1 MAKKKDVT
9 TDNEIF
15 VAQKLAEDELNIN
28 EINKPLE
35 MLDFKSFDNNKD
47 LLDYQQQA
55 LINAFR
61 MLVAY
66 FRDFKENKK
75 EFYAFYQKHYSF
87 AHCDFAK
94 KKLNPLLKSHF
105 KVENHC
111 VSFENFINRL
121 AFYMATGSGKTIVI
135 IKLVELLSVAI
146 RMGLIPKKNIMFFS
160 ANEHLIKQFEKEIE
174 KYNRNKDYFK
184 QIDFK
189 NLKSVTNKDFHH
201 APKNSFIE
209 KIALFYYRADLMSDE
224 ESKENLLNYKDYW
237 DNGENYVI
245 LDEAHKG
252 NKTES
257 KRQAIFSLLS
267 LKGFLF
273 NFSATFTEESDL
285 ITAVYNLSVGE
296 WVKLGYGKESVLLKK
311 NNLNAFKELKDL
323 NDREKEIALL
333 KALLLLGMQKRHQTE
348 GYFYDPLMLV
358 FTHSVN
364 VKNSDA
370 EIFFKTL
377 ARVIENDDGSD
388 FLKAKDD
395 LLEELKNPEFL
406 FSDDKDKGYKV
417 NVFKES
423 LKSMDFKG
431 LKEEV
436 FYASNGHIEV
446 IINPKNNQEIAFK
459 LNTSDKVFC
468 LIRIGD
474 ITEWI
479 CEKLKSVKVVSKNL
493 SFKEESYFS
502 QIDKSSINIL
512 VGSRTFDTGWD
523 STRPSVI
530 LFLNIGLDDDAKK
543 LVKQSFGR
551 GVRIESVKNQ
561 RQRLAYLDIDEAIK
575 KDLKPNAAMLETL
588 FVIPTNHA
596 SLEAILKIQKESEN
610 KGENRGSWREIK
622 LEKTPIKH
630 ALFVPCYRKEQTNA
644 LKISPSA
651 SFKMSEKN
659 FKDLKEYFHLMSE
672 KHFILKHEI
681 YDPKDYTL
689 LKEMIQTAHFKKV
702 PTWHYKD
709 LDHMISEIKGK
720 KGYTLLKDLIQTAHF
735 KKVSTWH
742 YKDLDHMISEI
753 KGKLYP
759 NQKVPKDEFNALDS
773 EKIVHFKRIKV
784 RADKKEELI
793 QTIQEVKEYA
803 PLDKETLRIKIAQ
816 GEIDPYD
823 TEKHKQDKTFKVDEA
838 ELLKLKEHY
847 YTPLIKAKNCDWLKH
862 VVKVESE
869 SDFLEELL
877 KIVETLQE
885 NYDFWAFSKIDEH
898 LDNLFIPY
906 FNNAAERKFFPD
918 FIFWLQKGGTQII
931 CFIDPKGSKHTDY
944 EHKADAYQLFK
955 DKIFNPKNDPNLK
968 IKVVLKFYGDKDDVG
983 ERYRDD
989 WIKEGELKDFFLKQL
1004 A

>member
-1 MAKKKDVT
+1 MAKKKDLT

-15 VAQKLAEDELNIN
+15 VAQKLAEEELNAN
-28 EINKPLE
+28 EINEPLE
-35 MLDFKSFDNNKD
+35 RLDFKSFDNNKE

-75 EFYAFYQKHYSF
+75 EFYAFYQKHYAF
-87 AHCDFAK
+87 ANCDFAK
-94 KKLNPLLKSHF
+94 KKLNHLLKSYF
-105 KVENHC
+105 KVENGC
-111 VSFENFINRL
+111 VKFENFINRL

-189 NLKSVTNKDFHH
+189 SLKSVTNKDFHH

-252 NKTES
+252 NKSES

-333 KALLLLGMQKRHQTE
+333 KALLLLGMQKRYKTE
-348 GYFYDPLMLV
+348 SYFYDPLMLV

-364 VKNSDA
+364 VENSDA

-377 ARVIENDDGSD
+377 AHVIENDDGSD

-406 FSDDKDKGYKV
+406 FSDDKDKEKEYKIK
-417 NVFKES
+417 VFKES
-423 LKSMDFKG
+423 LNDMDFKG

-436 FYASNGHIEV
+436 FYANNGHIEV

-561 RQRLAYLDIDEAIK
+561 RQRLAYLEIDEAIK

-596 SLEAILKIQKESEN
+596 SLEAILKFQKESEN

-630 ALFVPCYRKEQTNA
+630 ALFVPCYRKEQTSITELPEN
-644 LKISPSA
+644 A
-651 SFKMSEKN
+651 SFKMSAKN
-659 FKDLKEYFHLMSE
+659 FKDLKEYFNLMGE

-681 YDPKDYTL
+681 YNPKDYTL

-702 PTWHYKD
+702 
-709 LDHMISEIKGK
+709 
-720 KGYTLLKDLIQTAHF
+720 
-735 KKVSTWH
+735 STWH
-742 YKDLDHMISEI
+742 YKDLDYMISEI

-759 NQKVPKDEFNALDS
+759 NQKVPKDEFNALDN
-773 EKIVHFKRIKV
+773 EKIVHFKRVKV
-784 RADKKEELI
+784 RADKKEELVKK
-793 QTIQEVKEYA
+793 IQEVKEYA
-803 PLDKETLRIKIAQ
+803 PLDKETLRTKIAQ

-823 TEKHKQDKTFKVDEA
+823 TEKHKQDKTFKVDDA

-862 VVKVESE
+862 VVKVKSE
-869 SDFLEELL
+869 SDFLEELQETETI
-877 KIVETLQE
+877 KTLQE

-906 FNNAAERKFFPD
+906 FNSVTERKFFPD

-931 CFIDPKGSKHTDY
+931 CFIDPKGTKIAEY
-944 EHKADAYQLFK
+944 QHKADAYKLFK
-955 DKIFNPKNDPNLK
+955 DKVFTPKDNPHFK
-968 IKVVLKFYGDKDDVG
+968 IKVVLKFYGNRDDVG
-983 ERYRDD
+983 EDYRDC
-989 WIKEGELKDFFLKQL
+989 WIKKGKLEDFFLTL
-1004 A
+1004 IA

>member
-1 MAKKKDVT
+1 MAKKKDLT

-15 VAQKLAEDELNIN
+15 VAQKLAEEELNAN
-28 EINKPLE
+28 EINDPLE
-35 MLDFKSFDNNKD
+35 MLDFKSFDNNKE

-61 MLVAY
+61 VLIAY

-87 AHCDFAK
+87 ANCDFAK

-111 VSFENFINRL
+111 VRFENFINRL

-160 ANEHLIKQFEKEIE
+160 ANENLIQQFKKEIE
-174 KYNRNKDYFK
+174 KYNRSKDYFK

-189 NLKSVTNKDFHH
+189 NLKSVTNKDFYH
-201 APKNSFIE
+201 APKDSFIE
-209 KIALFYYRADLMSDE
+209 KIALFYYRADLMNDE
-224 ESKENLLNYKDYW
+224 GKENLLNYKDCW

-311 NNLNAFKELKDL
+311 NNLNAFKDLKDL

-333 KALLLLGMQKRHQTE
+333 KALLLLGMQKRYQTE

-395 LLEELKNPEFL
+395 LLEELKEPEFL
-406 FSDDKDKGYKV
+406 FSDGKDKGYKV
-417 NVFKES
+417 KVFKEG

-468 LIRIGD
+468 LIKIGD

-575 KDLKPNAAMLETL
+575 EKLKPNAAMLETL
-588 FVIPTNHA
+588 FVIATK
-596 SLEAILKIQKESEN
+596 SESVKAILDLKEESSDP
-610 KGENRGSWREIK
+610 SWCEVE
-622 LEKTPIKH
+622 LEKTPIEH
-630 ALFVPCYRKEQTNA
+630 ALLFVPCYQEKSIKATDLE
-644 LKISPSA
+644 SG
-651 SFKMSEKN
+651 SFRMSEKN

-681 YDPKDYTL
+681 YNPKDY
-689 LKEMIQTAHFKKV
+689 E
-702 PTWHYKD
+702 
-709 LDHMISEIKGK
+709 
-720 KGYTLLKDLIQTAHF
+720 LLKDMIQTAHF

-742 YKDLDHMISEI
+742 YKDLDYMISEI
-753 KGKLYP
+753 KGKLYL

-784 RADKKEELI
+784 KADKKEELVK
-793 QTIQEVKEYA
+793 TIQEVKEYA
-803 PLDKETLRIKIAQ
+803 PLDKERIKIAQ

-823 TEKHKQDKTFKVDEA
+823 TDKHKQDKTFKVDGA

-869 SDFLEELL
+869 IDFLKELQETETI
-877 KIVETLQE
+877 KTLQE

-906 FNNAAERKFFPD
+906 IDNAAERKFFPD
-918 FIFWLQKGGTQII
+918 FIFWLQKGDTQII
-931 CFIDPKGSKHTDY
+931 CFIDPKGTEHTSGLR
-944 EHKADAYQLFK
+944 KADPYKNLFK
-955 DKIFNPKNDPNLK
+955 DKIFNPKNDPNFK
-968 IKVVLKFYGDKDDVG
+968 IKVVLKFYGNKDRVP
-983 ERYRDD
+983 ELYRDD
-989 WIKEGELKDFFLKQL
+989 WIKKGELKDFFLTLK

>member
-1 MAKKKDVT
+1 MAKKKDLT

-15 VAQKLAEDELNIN
+15 VAQKLAEDELNTNKIN
-28 EINKPLE
+28 EPLE
-35 MLDFKSFDNNKD
+35 MLDFKSFDNNKE

-66 FRDFKENKK
+66 FKDFKENKK

-87 AHCDFAK
+87 ANCDFTH
-94 KKLNPLLKSHF
+94 KKLHPLLKSHF

-135 IKLVELLSVAI
+135 IKLIELLSVAI

-174 KYNRNKDYFK
+174 KYNRGKDYFK

-189 NLKSVTNKDFHH
+189 SLKKVTHKDFHR
-201 APKNSFIE
+201 APKGFFE

-252 NKTES
+252 NKSES

-333 KALLLLGMQKRHQTE
+333 KALLLLGMQKRYQTE

-364 VKNSDA
+364 VENSDA

-377 ARVIENDDGSD
+377 VRVIENDNGND
-388 FLKAKDD
+388 FLKAKED
-395 LLEELKNPEFL
+395 LLEEIKDPEFL
-406 FSDDKDKGYKV
+406 FSDSKDKNYKV
-417 NVFKES
+417 KVFKEG

-431 LKEEV
+431 LKEEI
-436 FYASNGHIEV
+436 FYASNGYIEV

-575 KDLKPNAAMLETL
+575 EKLKPNAAMLETL

-596 SLEAILKIQKESEN
+596 SLEAILKFQKESEN
-610 KGENRGSWREIK
+610 KGENRGAWREIK

-644 LKISPSA
+644 LKISQSA

-681 YDPKDYTL
+681 YDPKDYAL
-689 LKEMIQTAHFKKV
+689 LKEMIQTAHFKK
-702 PTWHYKD
+702 
-709 LDHMISEIKGK
+709 
-720 KGYTLLKDLIQTAHF
+720 A
-735 KKVSTWH
+735 STWH
-742 YKDLDHMISEI
+742 YKDLDYMISEI

-759 NQKVPKDEFNALDS
+759 NQKVPKDEFNALDN
-773 EKIVHFKRIKV
+773 EKIVHFKRVKV
-784 RADKKEELI
+784 RADKKEKLI

-803 PLDKETLRIKIAQ
+803 PLDKE
-816 GEIDPYD
+816 
-823 TEKHKQDKTFKVDEA
+823 KHKQDKTFEVDGA

-862 VVKVESE
+862 VVKVKSE

-877 KIVETLQE
+877 KITKTLQE

-918 FIFWLQKGGTQII
+918 FIFWLQKGNTQII
-931 CFIDPKGSKHTDY
+931 CFVDPKGSKHTDY

-955 DKIFNPKNDPNLK
+955 DKIFNPKDDPHFK
-968 IKVVLKFYGDKDDVG
+968 IKVVLKFYGNKDDVG

>member
-1 MAKKKDVT
+1 MAKKKQEIRN
-9 TDNEIF
+9 NEIF
-15 VAQKLAEDELNIN
+15 VAQKLAEEELDIN
-28 EINKPLE
+28 EINEPLE
-35 MLDFKSFDNNKD
+35 MLDFKSFDNNKE

-61 MLVAY
+61 MLAAY

-87 AHCDFAK
+87 ANCDFAK

-160 ANEHLIKQFEKEIE
+160 ANENLIKQFEKEIE
-174 KYNRNKDYFK
+174 KYNRGKDFSK

-189 NLKSVTNKDFHH
+189 NLKSVTHKDFHR
-201 APKNSFIE
+201 APKDFFE
-209 KIALFYYRADLMSDE
+209 KITLFYYRADLMNDE

-252 NKTES
+252 NKSES

-296 WVKLGYGKESVLLKK
+296 WVKLGYGKEPVLLKK

-333 KALLLLGMQKRHQTE
+333 KALLLLGMQKRYKTE

-388 FLKAKDD
+388 FLKAKED

-406 FSDDKDKGYKV
+406 FSDGKDKDYKV
-417 NVFKES
+417 KVFKEG

-436 FYASNGHIEV
+436 FYANSGHIEV

-459 LNTSDKVFC
+459 LNTSDKIFC
-468 LIRIGD
+468 LIKIGD

-479 CEKLKSVKVVSKNL
+479 DEKLKSVKVVSKNL

-512 VGSRTFDTGWD
+512 VGSRTFETGWD

-561 RQRLAYLDIDEAIK
+561 RQRLAYLDIDGAIK
-575 KDLKPNAAMLETL
+575 KALKPNAAMLETL

-596 SLEAILKIQKESEN
+596 SLEAILKIQEESEN
-610 KGENRGSWREIK
+610 RGENRGSWREIK
-622 LEKTPIKH
+622 LEKTPMKH
-630 ALFVPCYRKEQTNA
+630 ALFVPCYRKEPTSVLELPEN
-644 LKISPSA
+644 A

-659 FKDLKEYFHLMSE
+659 FKDLKEYFNLMSE

-681 YDPKDYTL
+681 YNPKDYTL
-689 LKEMIQTAHFKKV
+689 LKEMIQK
-702 PTWHYKD
+702 
-709 LDHMISEIKGK
+709 
-720 KGYTLLKDLIQTAHF
+720 AHF

-742 YKDLDHMISEI
+742 YKDLDYMISEI

-759 NQKVPKDEFNALDS
+759 NQKVPKDEFNALDN
-773 EKIVHFKRIKV
+773 EKIVHFKRVKV
-784 RADKKEELI
+784 RADKKEKLVKK
-793 QTIQEVKEYA
+793 IQEVKEYA
-803 PLDKETLRIKIAQ
+803 PLD
-816 GEIDPYD
+816 
-823 TEKHKQDKTFKVDEA
+823 TEKHRQNKTFEVDDA

-862 VVKVESE
+862 VVKVKSE

-877 KIVETLQE
+877 KITETLQE

-906 FNNAAERKFFPD
+906 IDNGATERKFFPD

-944 EHKADAYQLFK
+944 EHKADAYKLFK
-955 DKIFNPKNDPNLK
+955 DKIFNPKDNPNLK
-968 IKVVLKFYGDKDDVG
+968 IKVVLKFYGNKDKVADG
-983 ERYRDD
+983 YRDY
-989 WIKEGELKDFFLKQL
+989 WIKKGKLNDFFLTLKD
-1004 A
+1004 

>member
-1 MAKKKDVT
+1 MAKKKDLIT
-9 TDNEIF
+9 HNEIF
-15 VAQKLAEDELNIN
+15 VAQKLAEEELNTN
-28 EINKPLE
+28 EINEPLE
-35 MLDFKSFDNNKD
+35 RLDFKSFDSNKE

-66 FRDFKENKK
+66 FRDFKGSKK
-75 EFYAFYQKHYSF
+75 EFYAFYQEHYSF
-87 AHCDFAK
+87 ANCDFTN

-135 IKLVELLSVAI
+135 IKLVELLSVAMG
-146 RMGLIPKKNIMFFS
+146 MGLIPKKNIMFFS
-160 ANEHLIKQFEKEIE
+160 ANENLIKQFEKEIE
-174 KYNRNKDYFK
+174 KYNRGKDFSK

-189 NLKSVTNKDFHH
+189 NLKSITHKDFHR
-201 APKNSFIE
+201 APKDFFE
-209 KIALFYYRADLMSDE
+209 KIALFYYRADLMNDE

-252 NKTES
+252 NKSES

-285 ITAVYNLSVGE
+285 ITSVYNLSVGE

-311 NNLNAFKELKDL
+311 NNLNAFKDLKDL

-333 KALLLLGMQKRHQTE
+333 KALLLLGMQKRYKTE

-364 VKNSDA
+364 VENSDA

-377 ARVIENDDGSD
+377 ARVIENDDGND
-388 FLKAKDD
+388 FLKAKED
-395 LLEELKNPEFL
+395 LLEEIKDTEFL
-406 FSDDKDKGYKV
+406 FSDDKDKDYKV
-417 NVFKES
+417 KVFKEG

-468 LIRIGD
+468 LIKIGD

-502 QIDKSSINIL
+502 QIDRSSINIL
-512 VGSRTFDTGWD
+512 VGSRTFETGWD

-551 GVRIESVKNQ
+551 GVRIESLKNQ

-596 SLEAILKIQKESEN
+596 SLEAILTIQKESEN
-610 KGENRGSWREIK
+610 RGENRGSWREIK

-630 ALFVPCYRKEQTNA
+630 DLFVPCYRKEPTSI
-644 LKISPSA
+644 LKISPNA

-659 FKDLKEYFHLMSE
+659 FKDLKEYFNLMSE

-681 YDPKDYTL
+681 YDPKDYTQ
-689 LKEMIQTAHFKKV
+689 LKEMIQTK
-702 PTWHYKD
+702 
-709 LDHMISEIKGK
+709 
-720 KGYTLLKDLIQTAHF
+720 HF

-742 YKDLDHMISEI
+742 YKDLDYMISEI

-759 NQKVPKDEFNALDS
+759 NQKVPKDEFNALDN

-784 RADKKEELI
+784 KADKQEALVK
-793 QTIQEVKEYA
+793 TIQEVKEHA

-823 TEKHKQDKTFKVDEA
+823 TEKHKQDKTFKVDGA

-847 YTPLIKAKNCDWLKH
+847 YTPLIKAKDCDWLKH
-862 VVKVESE
+862 VVKVKSE
-869 SDFLEELL
+869 IDFLQELQDQETT
-877 KIVETLQE
+877 KTLQA
-885 NYDFWAFSKIDEH
+885 NYDFWVFSRIDEH

-906 FNNAAERKFFPD
+906 INNAIERRFFPD
-918 FIFWLQKGGTQII
+918 FIFWLQKGDTQII
-931 CFIDPKGSKHTDY
+931 CFIDPKGITYAVDWGN
-944 EHKADAYQLFK
+944 KADAHKHLFK
-955 DKIFNPKNDPNLK
+955 DKIFNPKNDPHCKIKK
-968 IKVVLKFYGDKDDVG
+968 IKVVLKFYGDKDKVG
-983 ERYRDD
+983 DNYRDY
-989 WIKEGELKDFFLKQL
+989 WIQKEKLNDFFLTLKD
-1004 A
+1004 

>member
-1 MAKKKDVT
+1 MAKKKQET
-9 TDNEIF
+9 RNNEIF
-15 VAQKLAEDELNIN
+15 VAQKLAEEELNIN
-28 EINKPLE
+28 EINDPLE
-35 MLDFKSFDNNKD
+35 MLDFKSFDSNKE

-61 MLVAY
+61 VLTAY

-75 EFYAFYQKHYSF
+75 EFYAFYQQHYSF
-87 AHCDFAK
+87 ANCDFAK
-94 KKLNPLLKSHF
+94 KKLNHLLKSYF

-111 VSFENFINRL
+111 VRFENFINRL

-135 IKLVELLSVAI
+135 IKLVELLSVAMG
-146 RMGLIPKKNIMFFS
+146 MGLIPKKNIMFFS

-174 KYNRNKDYFK
+174 KYNRSKDFSK

-189 NLKSVTNKDFHH
+189 NLKSVKNKDFYHS
-201 APKNSFIE
+201 PKDFFQ

-224 ESKENLLNYKDYW
+224 ESKENLLNYKDCW

-311 NNLNAFKELKDL
+311 NNLSAFKELKDL

-333 KALLLLGMQKRHQTE
+333 KALLLLGMQKRYKTE
-348 GYFYDPLMLV
+348 GYFHDPLMLV

-364 VKNSDA
+364 VENSDA

-388 FLKAKDD
+388 FSKAKDD
-395 LLEELKNPEFL
+395 LLEELKAPEFL
-406 FSDDKDKGYKV
+406 FSDGKDKEKEYKIE
-417 NVFKES
+417 VFKES
-423 LKSMDFKG
+423 LKGMDFKG

-479 CEKLKSVKVVSKNL
+479 REKLKSVKVVSKNL

-512 VGSRTFDTGWD
+512 VGSRAFDTGWD

-575 KDLKPNAAMLETL
+575 EKLKPNAAMLETL
-588 FVIPTNHA
+588 FVIATK
-596 SLEAILKIQKESEN
+596 SESVKAILDLKEESSDP
-610 KGENRGSWREIK
+610 SWCEVELK
-622 LEKTPIKH
+622 KTPIEH
-630 ALFVPCYRKEQTNA
+630 ALFVPCYQEKSIKATDLE
-644 LKISPSA
+644 SG

-659 FKDLKEYFHLMSE
+659 FKDLKEHFHLMSE

-681 YDPKDYTL
+681 YNPKDY
-689 LKEMIQTAHFKKV
+689 E
-702 PTWHYKD
+702 
-709 LDHMISEIKGK
+709 
-720 KGYTLLKDLIQTAHF
+720 LLKDLIQTKRF
-735 KKVSTWH
+735 EIELNWH
-742 YKDLDHMISEI
+742 YKDLDDLISI
-753 KGKLYP
+753 LKKRLYL
-759 NQKVPKDEFNALDS
+759 NQKVPKDEFNALDN
-773 EKIVHFKRIKV
+773 EKIVHFKRIQVK
-784 RADKKEELI
+784 AGKKEALMK
-793 QTIQEVKEYA
+793 TIQEVKEYA

-816 GEIDPYD
+816 GEIDID
-823 TEKHKQDKTFKVDEA
+823 NIDKHKQDRTFKVDDA

-862 VVKVESE
+862 VVKVKSE

-877 KIVETLQE
+877 KITETLQE

-906 FNNAAERKFFPD
+906 TGGNVAERKFFPD

-931 CFIDPKGSKHTDY
+931 CFIDPKGTKIAEY
-944 EHKADAYQLFK
+944 EHKADAYKLFK
-955 DKIFNPKNDPNLK
+955 DKVFNPKNDPNLK
-968 IKVVLKFYGDKDDVG
+968 IKVVLKFYGDKDKVAEG
-983 ERYRDD
+983 YRDF
-989 WIKEGELKDFFLKQL
+989 WIEKGKLEYFFLDLKDWPDFIERG
-1004 A
+1004 

>member
-1 MAKKKDVT
+1 MAKKKDLT

-15 VAQKLAEDELNIN
+15 VAQKLAEDELNAN
-28 EINKPLE
+28 EINDPLE
-35 MLDFKSFDNNKD
+35 MLDFKSFDNNKE

-61 MLVAY
+61 MLAAY

-94 KKLNPLLKSHF
+94 KKLNPLLKNSF
-105 KVENHC
+105 KVENGC
-111 VSFENFINRL
+111 VKFENFINRL

-160 ANEHLIKQFEKEIE
+160 ANENLIKQFEKEIE

-189 NLKSVTNKDFHH
+189 SLKSVTHKDFHH
-201 APKNSFIE
+201 APKGSFIE
-209 KIALFYYRADLMSDE
+209 KIALFYYRADLMNDE

-252 NKTES
+252 SKSES

-333 KALLLLGMQKRHQTE
+333 KALLLLGMQKRYQTE

-377 ARVIENDDGSD
+377 ARVIENDNEGD
-388 FLKAKDD
+388 FLKAKED

-406 FSDDKDKGYKV
+406 FSDDKDKDYKV
-417 NVFKES
+417 KVFKES
-423 LKSMDFKG
+423 LNRLDFKG
-431 LKEEV
+431 LKEAV

-468 LIRIGD
+468 LIKIGD

-479 CEKLKSVKVVSKNL
+479 YEKLKSVKVVSKNL

-512 VGSRTFDTGWD
+512 VGSRTFETGWD

-561 RQRLAYLDIDEAIK
+561 RQRLAYLDIDGAIK
-575 KDLKPNAAMLETL
+575 KSLKPNAAMLETL
-588 FVIPTNHA
+588 FVIPTNYA
-596 SLEAILKIQKESEN
+596 SLEAILKFQKESEN
-610 KGENRGSWREIK
+610 GGENRGSWREIK

-630 ALFVPCYRKEQTNA
+630 ALFVPCYRKEQTSI
-644 LKISPSA
+644 LKLPESA
-651 SFKMSEKN
+651 SFKMSAKN

-681 YDPKDYTL
+681 YDPKDYAL
-689 LKEMIQTAHFKKV
+689 LKEM
-702 PTWHYKD
+702 
-709 LDHMISEIKGK
+709 
-720 KGYTLLKDLIQTAHF
+720 IQTAHF

-742 YKDLDHMISEI
+742 YKDLDYMISEI
-753 KGKLYP
+753 KGKLYH
-759 NQKVPKDEFNALDS
+759 NQKVPKDEFNALDN

-784 RADKKEELI
+784 KVDKQEELVKK
-793 QTIQEVKEYA
+793 IQEVKEYA
-803 PLDKETLRIKIAQ
+803 PLDKETLIKKIAQ

-823 TEKHKQDKTFKVDEA
+823 TEKHKQNKTFKVDDA

-877 KIVETLQE
+877 KITETLQE

-906 FNNAAERKFFPD
+906 IDNAAERRFFPD

-931 CFIDPKGSKHTDY
+931 CFIDPKGIKISDY
-944 EHKADAYQLFK
+944 QHKADAYKLFK
-955 DKIFNPKNDPNLK
+955 DKVFSSKNDPNFK
-968 IKVVLKFYGDKDDVG
+968 IKVVLKFYGDKDEVADG
-983 ERYRDD
+983 YRDY
-989 WIKEGELKDFFLKQL
+989 WIKKGKLEDFFLTL
-1004 A
+1004 

>member
-1 MAKKKDVT
+1 MAKKKQQDLRG
-9 TDNEIF
+9 NEIF
-15 VAQKLAEDELNIN
+15 VAQKLAEDEFNAN
-28 EINKPLE
+28 EINEPLE
-35 MLDFKSFDNNKD
+35 RLDFKSFDNNKE

-66 FRDFKENKK
+66 FRDFKESKK
-75 EFYAFYQKHYSF
+75 AFYAFYQEHYSF
-87 AHCDFAK
+87 ANCDFTH
-94 KKLNPLLKSHF
+94 KKLNPLLKGYF
-105 KVENHC
+105 KVKNHC

-135 IKLVELLSVAI
+135 IKLVELLSVA
-146 RMGLIPKKNIMFFS
+146 MGMDLIPKKNVMFFS
-160 ANEHLIKQFEKEIE
+160 ANENLIKQFEKEIE
-174 KYNRNKDYFK
+174 KYNKDKDYSK
-184 QIDFK
+184 KIDFK
-189 NLKSVTNKDFHH
+189 NLKSVTNKDFHR
-201 APKNSFIE
+201 ASKNSLMEQIT
-209 KIALFYYRADLMSDE
+209 LFYYRADLMSDE

-252 NKTES
+252 NKSES

-285 ITAVYNLSVGE
+285 ITSVYNLSVGE

-333 KALLLLGMQKRHQTE
+333 KALLLLGMQKRYKIE
-348 GYFYDPLMLV
+348 GYFHDPLMLV

-364 VKNSDA
+364 VQNSDA

-377 ARVIENDDGSD
+377 ARVIENENGSD
-388 FLKAKDD
+388 FLKAKED
-395 LLEELKNPEFL
+395 LLEELKKPEFL
-406 FSDDKDKGYKV
+406 FSDDKDRGYKV
-417 NVFKES
+417 QVFKEG

-431 LKEEV
+431 LKEDV

-479 CEKLKSVKVVSKNL
+479 HEKLKSVKVVSKNL

-512 VGSRTFDTGWD
+512 VGSRTFETGWD

-561 RQRLAYLDIDEAIK
+561 RQRLAYLEIDPSIK
-575 KDLKPNAAMLETL
+575 KALKPNAAMLETL
-588 FVIPTNHA
+588 FVIPTNSA
-596 SLEAILKIQKESEN
+596 SLEAILKIQKESEEN

-622 LEKTPIKH
+622 LEKTPIEH
-630 ALFVPCYRKEQTNA
+630 ALFVPCYRKEQTRA
-644 LKISPSA
+644 LDLPEIA
-651 SFKMSEKN
+651 SFKMSKEN
-659 FKDLKEYFHLMSE
+659 FKDLKEYFNLMSE

-681 YDPKDYTL
+681 YDPKDYAQ
-689 LKEMIQTAHFKKV
+689 LKEMIQK
-702 PTWHYKD
+702 
-709 LDHMISEIKGK
+709 ER
-720 KGYTLLKDLIQTAHF
+720 F

-742 YKDLDHMISEI
+742 YKDLDYMISEI

-784 RADKKEELI
+784 KAGKKEALI
-793 QTIQEVKEYA
+793 KTIQEVKEYE
-803 PLDKETLRIKIAQ
+803 PLDKGILKEKINQ
-816 GEIDPYD
+816 GEIDPYN
-823 TEKHKQDKTFKVDEA
+823 TEKHKPDRTFKVDDA

-869 SDFLEELL
+869 IDFLKELQDQ
-877 KIVETLQE
+877 ETMKTLRE
-885 NYDFWAFSKIDEH
+885 HYDFWAFSKIDES

-906 FNNAAERKFFPD
+906 FNNLGERRFFPD
-918 FIFWLQKGGTQII
+918 FIFWLQKGDTQII
-931 CFIDPKGSKHTDY
+931 CFIDPKGTTIASY
-944 EHKADAYQLFK
+944 EHKADAYKLFK
-955 DKIFNPKNDPNLK
+955 DKVFRSKDDPSFK
-968 IKVVLKFYGDKDDVG
+968 IKVVLKFYGNKDSVG
-983 ERYRDD
+983 DEYKDY
-989 WIKEGELKDFFLKQL
+989 WIKKDKLKDFFLTL
-1004 A
+1004 

>member
-1 MAKKKDVT
+1 MAKKKDLT

-15 VAQKLAEDELNIN
+15 VAQKLAEDELDTN
-28 EINKPLE
+28 EINDPLE
-35 MLDFKSFDNNKD
+35 MLDFKSFDNNKE

-75 EFYAFYQKHYSF
+75 EFYAFYQKYYSF
-87 AHCDFAK
+87 ANCDFAK

-174 KYNRNKDYFK
+174 KYNRNKDYSK

-189 NLKSVTNKDFHH
+189 SLKSVTNKDFYH
-201 APKNSFIE
+201 APKDSFE
-209 KIALFYYRADLMSDE
+209 KIALFYYRADLMNDE

-252 NKTES
+252 NKSES

-311 NNLNAFKELKDL
+311 NNLSAFKELKDL

-333 KALLLLGMQKRHQTE
+333 KALLLLGMQKRYKTE
-348 GYFYDPLMLV
+348 GYFHDPLMLV

-388 FLKAKDD
+388 FLKAKED

-406 FSDDKDKGYKV
+406 FSDGKDKDYKV
-417 NVFKES
+417 KVFKEG

-436 FYASNGHIEV
+436 FYANNGHIEV

-479 CEKLKSVKVVSKNL
+479 CEKLKSVKMVSKNL

-512 VGSRTFDTGWD
+512 VGSRTFETGWD

-575 KDLKPNAAMLETL
+575 DRLKPNAAMLETL

-596 SLEAILKIQKESEN
+596 SLEAILNFQKESEN
-610 KGENRGSWREIK
+610 KGENRGTWREIK

-630 ALFVPCYRKEQTNA
+630 ALFVPCYRKGQTNA

-681 YDPKDYTL
+681 YNPKDYTL
-689 LKEMIQTAHFKKV
+689 LKDM
-702 PTWHYKD
+702 
-709 LDHMISEIKGK
+709 
-720 KGYTLLKDLIQTAHF
+720 IQTAHF

-742 YKDLDHMISEI
+742 YKDLDYMISEI

-759 NQKVPKDEFNALDS
+759 NQKVPKDEFNALDN
-773 EKIVHFKRIKV
+773 EKIVHFKRVKV
-784 RADKKEELI
+784 RADKKEKLI
-793 QTIQEVKEYA
+793 QTIQEVKEYV
-803 PLDKETLRIKIAQ
+803 PLDK
-816 GEIDPYD
+816 D
-823 TEKHKQDKTFKVDEA
+823 KHKQDRTFKVDEA

-862 VVKVESE
+862 VVKVKSE

-877 KIVETLQE
+877 KITETLQE

-898 LDNLFIPY
+898 LDHLFIPY
-906 FNNAAERKFFPD
+906 IDNATERKFFPD
-918 FIFWLQKGGTQII
+918 FIFWLEKGDTQII

-955 DKIFNPKNDPNLK
+955 DKVFNPKNDPNFK
-968 IKVVLKFYGDKDDVG
+968 IKVVLKFYGNKNDIG

>member
-1 MAKKKDVT
+1 M
-9 TDNEIF
+9 
-15 VAQKLAEDELNIN
+15 
-28 EINKPLE
+28 
-35 MLDFKSFDNNKD
+35 
-47 LLDYQQQA
+47 
-55 LINAFR
+55 R
-61 MLVAY
+61 
-66 FRDFKENKK
+66 
-75 EFYAFYQKHYSF
+75 
-87 AHCDFAK
+87 
-94 KKLNPLLKSHF
+94 
-105 KVENHC
+105 
-111 VSFENFINRL
+111 FENFINRL

-135 IKLVELLSVAI
+135 IKLVELLSVAMG
-146 RMGLIPKKNIMFFS
+146 MGLIPKKNIMFFS

-174 KYNRNKDYFK
+174 KYNRNKDYSK

-189 NLKSVTNKDFHH
+189 NLKSVKNKDFYHS
-201 APKNSFIE
+201 PKDFFQ

-224 ESKENLLNYKDYW
+224 ESKENLLNYKDCW

-267 LKGFLF
+267 QKGFLF

-285 ITAVYNLSVGE
+285 ITSVYNLSVGE
-296 WVKLGYGKESVLLKK
+296 WVKLGYGKESILLKK
-311 NNLNAFKELKDL
+311 NNLNAFRELKDL

-333 KALLLLGMQKRHQTE
+333 KGLLLLGMQKRYKKE
-348 GYFYDPLMLV
+348 GYFHDPLMLV

-364 VKNSDA
+364 VENSDA

-377 ARVIENDDGSD
+377 ARVIENDDKSD

-406 FSDDKDKGYKV
+406 FSDGKDQDYKIK
-417 NVFKES
+417 VFKEG

-436 FYASNGHIEV
+436 FYASSGHIEV

-479 CEKLKSVKVVSKNL
+479 REKLKSVKVVSKNL

-512 VGSRTFDTGWD
+512 VGSRAFDTGWD

-561 RQRLAYLDIDEAIK
+561 RQRLAYLDIDEAVK
-575 KDLKPNAAMLETL
+575 KDLEPNAAMLETL
-588 FVIPTNHA
+588 FIIPTNHA
-596 SLEAILKIQKESEN
+596 SLETILKIQKESEN
-610 KGENRGSWREIK
+610 GGENRGSWHEIK
-622 LEKTPIKH
+622 LEKTPMKH

-681 YDPKDYTL
+681 YNPKDY
-689 LKEMIQTAHFKKV
+689 E
-702 PTWHYKD
+702 
-709 LDHMISEIKGK
+709 
-720 KGYTLLKDLIQTAHF
+720 LLKDMIQTAHF

-742 YKDLDHMISEI
+742 YKDLDYMISEI

-759 NQKVPKDEFNALDS
+759 NQKVPKDEFNALDN
-773 EKIVHFKRIKV
+773 EKIVHFKRVKV
-784 RADKKEELI
+784 KADKK
-793 QTIQEVKEYA
+793 
-803 PLDKETLRIKIAQ
+803 
-816 GEIDPYD
+816 
-823 TEKHKQDKTFKVDEA
+823 
-838 ELLKLKEHY
+838 
-847 YTPLIKAKNCDWLKH
+847 KN
-862 VVKVESE
+862 
-869 SDFLEELL
+869 
-877 KIVETLQE
+877 
-885 NYDFWAFSKIDEH
+885 
-898 LDNLFIPY
+898 
-906 FNNAAERKFFPD
+906 
-918 FIFWLQKGGTQII
+918 
-931 CFIDPKGSKHTDY
+931 
-944 EHKADAYQLFK
+944 
-955 DKIFNPKNDPNLK
+955 
-968 IKVVLKFYGDKDDVG
+968 
-983 ERYRDD
+983 
-989 WIKEGELKDFFLKQL
+989 
-1004 A
+1004 

>member
-1 MAKKKDVT
+1 MAKKKQEVRN
-9 TDNEIF
+9 NEIF
-15 VAQKLAEDELNIN
+15 VAQKLAEEELNAN
-28 EINKPLE
+28 EINDPLE
-35 MLDFKSFDNNKD
+35 MLDFKSFDSDKE

-61 MLVAY
+61 VLVAY

-87 AHCDFAK
+87 ANCDFAK

-111 VSFENFINRL
+111 VRFENFINRL

-160 ANEHLIKQFEKEIE
+160 ANENLIKQFEKEIE
-174 KYNRNKDYFK
+174 KYNRNKDYSK

-189 NLKSVTNKDFHH
+189 NLKSVKNKDFYHS
-201 APKNSFIE
+201 PKDFFQ

-224 ESKENLLNYKDYW
+224 ESKENLLNYKDCW

-333 KALLLLGMQKRHQTE
+333 KALLLLGMQKRYKVE

-364 VKNSDA
+364 VENSDA

-395 LLEELKNPEFL
+395 LLEELKAPEFL
-406 FSDDKDKGYKV
+406 FSDGKDKEKEYKIE
-417 NVFKES
+417 VFKES
-423 LKSMDFKG
+423 LKGMDFKG

-479 CEKLKSVKVVSKNL
+479 REKLKSVKVVSKNL

-512 VGSRTFDTGWD
+512 VGSRAFDTGWD

-588 FVIPTNHA
+588 FVIATK
-596 SLEAILKIQKESEN
+596 SESVKAILDLKEESSDP
-610 KGENRGSWREIK
+610 SWCEVE
-622 LEKTPIKH
+622 LEKTPIEH
-630 ALFVPCYRKEQTNA
+630 ALLFVPCYQEKSIKATDLE
-644 LKISPSA
+644 SG

-681 YDPKDYTL
+681 YNPKDY
-689 LKEMIQTAHFKKV
+689 E
-702 PTWHYKD
+702 
-709 LDHMISEIKGK
+709 
-720 KGYTLLKDLIQTAHF
+720 LLKDLIQTKRF
-735 KKVSTWH
+735 EIELNWH
-742 YKDLDHMISEI
+742 YKDLDDLISI
-753 KGKLYP
+753 LKKRLYL
-759 NQKVPKDEFNALDS
+759 NQKVPKDEFNALDN
-773 EKIVHFKRIKV
+773 EKIVHFKRIQV
-784 RADKKEELI
+784 RAGKKEELMK
-793 QTIQEVKEYA
+793 TIQEVKEYA

-823 TEKHKQDKTFKVDEA
+823 TDKHKQDRTFKVDDA

-862 VVKVESE
+862 VVRVESE
-869 SDFLEELL
+869 IDFLKELQ
-877 KIVETLQE
+877 KTETIKTLQE

-906 FNNAAERKFFPD
+906 FNGATERKFFPD

-931 CFIDPKGSKHTDY
+931 CFIDPKGIEHTSSQR
-944 EHKADAYQLFK
+944 KAVWYKKLFK
-955 DKIFNPKNDPNLK
+955 DKIFNPKDNPNLK
-968 IKVVLKFYGDKDDVG
+968 IKVVLKFYGDKDKVVEG
-983 ERYRDD
+983 RDY
-989 WIKEGELKDFFLKQL
+989 WIKKGKLEDFFLDLKD
-1004 A
+1004 

>member
-1 MAKKKDVT
+1 MAKKKDLT

-15 VAQKLAEDELNIN
+15 VAQKLAEDELDTNKIN
-28 EINKPLE
+28 EPLE
-35 MLDFKSFDNNKD
+35 RLNFKSFDSNKE

-61 MLVAY
+61 MLIAY

-75 EFYAFYQKHYSF
+75 EFYAFYQDHYSF
-87 AHCDFAK
+87 ANCDFAK
-94 KKLNPLLKSHF
+94 KKLNHLLKNSF
-105 KVENHC
+105 KVENGC
-111 VSFENFINRL
+111 VRFENFINRL

-174 KYNRNKDYFK
+174 KYNRGKDFSK

-201 APKNSFIE
+201 APKGSFIE
-209 KIALFYYRADLMSDE
+209 KITLFYYRADLMNDE

-333 KALLLLGMQKRHQTE
+333 KALLLLGMQKRYKVE

-406 FSDDKDKGYKV
+406 FSDDKDKDYKV
-417 NVFKES
+417 KVFKEG
-423 LKSMDFKG
+423 LKGMDFKG

-468 LIRIGD
+468 LIKIGD

-479 CEKLKSVKVVSKNL
+479 CEKLKSVKKVVSKNL

-575 KDLKPNAAMLETL
+575 EKLKPNAAMLETL

-596 SLEAILKIQKESEN
+596 SLEAILKFQKESEN

-622 LEKTPIKH
+622 LEKTCIEH
-630 ALFVPCYRKEQTNA
+630 ALFVPCYQKEQTNA

-689 LKEMIQTAHFKKV
+689 LK
-702 PTWHYKD
+702 
-709 LDHMISEIKGK
+709 
-720 KGYTLLKDLIQTAHF
+720 DLIQTAHF
-735 KKVSTWH
+735 NKVSTWH
-742 YKDLDHMISEI
+742 YKDLDYMISEI

-773 EKIVHFKRIKV
+773 ERIVHFKRIKV
-784 RADKKEELI
+784 KADKKEELVKK
-793 QTIQEVKEYA
+793 IQEVKEYA
-803 PLDKETLRIKIAQ
+803 PLDKERIKIAQ
-816 GEIDPYD
+816 GEIDLD
-823 TEKHKQDKTFKVDEA
+823 DIEKHKQNKTFKIDEA

-847 YTPLIKAKNCDWLKH
+847 YTPLIKAKNCDWLKR

-869 SDFLEELL
+869 IDFLKELQETETM
-877 KIVETLQE
+877 KTLQE

-906 FNNAAERKFFPD
+906 IDDATERKFFPD
-918 FIFWLQKGGTQII
+918 FIFWLEKGGTQII
-931 CFIDPKGSKHTDY
+931 CFIDPKGTEHTSSLR
-944 EHKADAYQLFK
+944 KADAYKLFK
-955 DKIFNPKNDPNLK
+955 DKVFSSKDDPNFK
-968 IKVVLKFYGDKDDVG
+968 IKVVLKFYGNKDRVPDD
-983 ERYRDD
+983 YRHY
-989 WIKEGELKDFFLKQL
+989 WIKKGELEDFFLKQL

>member
-1 MAKKKDVT
+1 MAKKKQEVRN
-9 TDNEIF
+9 NEIF
-15 VAQKLAEDELNIN
+15 VAQKLAEEELNAN
-28 EINKPLE
+28 EINEPLE
-35 MLDFKSFDNNKD
+35 MLDFKSFDNNKE

-61 MLVAY
+61 VLVAY
-66 FRDFKENKK
+66 FRDFKEDKK

-87 AHCDFAK
+87 ANCDFAK
-94 KKLNPLLKSHF
+94 KKLNHLLKSHF

-111 VSFENFINRL
+111 VRFENFINRL

-135 IKLVELLSVAI
+135 IKLVELLSVAMG
-146 RMGLIPKKNIMFFS
+146 MGLIPKKNIMFFS

-174 KYNRNKDYFK
+174 KYNRNKDYAK

-189 NLKSVTNKDFHH
+189 DLKSVKNKDFYRT
-201 APKNSFIE
+201 PKDFFQ

-224 ESKENLLNYKDYW
+224 ESKENLLNYKDRW

-267 LKGFLF
+267 QKGFLF

-333 KALLLLGMQKRHQTE
+333 KALLLLGMQKRYKVE
-348 GYFYDPLMLV
+348 GYFHDPLMLV

-364 VKNSDA
+364 VENSDA

-377 ARVIENDDGSD
+377 ARVIENDDESD
-388 FLKAKDD
+388 FSKAKDD
-395 LLEELKNPEFL
+395 LLEELKGPEFL
-406 FSDDKDKGYKV
+406 FSDDKDKDYKV
-417 NVFKES
+417 KVFKES
-423 LKSMDFKG
+423 LKGMDFKG

-479 CEKLKSVKVVSKNL
+479 REKLKSVKVVSKNL

-512 VGSRTFDTGWD
+512 VGSRAFDTGWD

-561 RQRLAYLDIDEAIK
+561 RQRLAYLDIDEAVK
-575 KDLKPNAAMLETL
+575 EKLKPNTAMLETL
-588 FVIPTNHA
+588 FVIATK
-596 SLEAILKIQKESEN
+596 SESVKAILDLKEESSDP
-610 KGENRGSWREIK
+610 SWCEVE
-622 LEKTPIKH
+622 LEKTPIEH
-630 ALFVPCYRKEQTNA
+630 VLFVPCYQEKSIKATD
-644 LKISPSA
+644 LKSG

-659 FKDLKEYFHLMSE
+659 FKDLKEHFHLMSE

-681 YDPKDYTL
+681 YNPKDYEL
-689 LKEMIQTAHFKKV
+689 LKEMIQKECFEIELN
-702 PTWHYKD
+702 WHYKD
-709 LDHMISEIKGK
+709 LD
-720 KGYTLLKDLIQTAHF
+720 DLISIL
-735 KKVSTWH
+735 KKR
-742 YKDLDHMISEI
+742 
-753 KGKLYP
+753 LYL
-759 NQKVPKDEFNALDS
+759 NQKVPKDEFNALDN
-773 EKIVHFKRIKV
+773 EKIVHFKRIQIKEG
-784 RADKKEELI
+784 KKEALMKA
-793 QTIQEVKEYA
+793 IQEVKEYA
-803 PLDKETLRIKIAQ
+803 P
-816 GEIDPYD
+816 YD
-823 TEKHKQDKTFKVDEA
+823 TEKYKQDRTFKVGDA

-869 SDFLEELL
+869 IDFLKELQ
-877 KIVETLQE
+877 KTETIKTLQE

-906 FNNAAERKFFPD
+906 FNSATERKFFPD

-931 CFIDPKGSKHTDY
+931 CFIDPKGIEHTSSQR
-944 EHKADAYQLFK
+944 KAVWYKKLFK
-955 DKIFNPKNDPNLK
+955 DKVFNPKNNPNLK
-968 IKVVLKFYGDKDDVG
+968 IKVVLKFYGDKDKVVEG
-983 ERYRDD
+983 RDY
-989 WIKEGELKDFFLKQL
+989 WIKKGKLEDFFLDLKDWPDFIERG
-1004 A
+1004 

>member
-1 MAKKKDVT
+1 MAKKKDLT
-9 TDNEIF
+9 SYNEIF
-15 VAQKLAEDELNIN
+15 VAQKLAEDELNTSEIN
-28 EINKPLE
+28 EPLE
-35 MLDFKSFDNNKD
+35 RLDFKSFDSNKE

-66 FRDFKENKK
+66 FRDFKGSKK
-75 EFYAFYQKHYSF
+75 EFYAFYQEHYSF
-87 AHCDFAK
+87 ANCDFTN
-94 KKLNPLLKSHF
+94 KKLHPLLKSHF

-160 ANEHLIKQFEKEIE
+160 ANENLIKQFEKEIE
-174 KYNRNKDYFK
+174 KYNRGKDFSK

-189 NLKSVTNKDFHH
+189 NLKSITHKDFHR
-201 APKNSFIE
+201 APKGFFE
-209 KIALFYYRADLMSDE
+209 KIALFYYRADLMNDE

-252 NKTES
+252 NKSES

-285 ITAVYNLSVGE
+285 ITSAYNLSVGE

-311 NNLNAFKELKDL
+311 NNLNAFKDLKDL

-333 KALLLLGMQKRHQTE
+333 KALLLLGMQKRYKTE

-364 VKNSDA
+364 VENSDA

-377 ARVIENDDGSD
+377 ARVIENDDGND
-388 FLKAKDD
+388 FSKAKED
-395 LLEELKNPEFL
+395 LLEEIKDPEFL
-406 FSDDKDKGYKV
+406 FSDDKDKDYKV
-417 NVFKES
+417 KVFKEG

-436 FYASNGHIEV
+436 FYANNGHIEV

-468 LIRIGD
+468 LIKIGD

-512 VGSRTFDTGWD
+512 VGSRTFETGWD

-561 RQRLAYLDIDEAIK
+561 RQRLAYLDIGEAIK

-610 KGENRGSWREIK
+610 GGESRGSWREIK
-622 LEKTPIKH
+622 LEKTPIQHK
-630 ALFVPCYRKEQTNA
+630 LFVPCYRKEPTSI
-644 LKISPSA
+644 LKIPESA

-659 FKDLKEYFHLMSE
+659 FKDLKEYFNLMSE

-681 YDPKDYTL
+681 YDPKDYATL
-689 LKEMIQTAHFKKV
+689 KDMIQKV
-702 PTWHYKD
+702 
-709 LDHMISEIKGK
+709 
-720 KGYTLLKDLIQTAHF
+720 HF

-742 YKDLDHMISEI
+742 YKDLDYMISEI

-759 NQKVPKDEFNALDS
+759 NQKVPKDEFNALDN
-773 EKIVHFKRIKV
+773 EKIVHFKKIKV
-784 RADKKEELI
+784 KADKQEELI
-793 QTIQEVKEYA
+793 KTIQEVKEHV
-803 PLDKETLRIKIAQ
+803 PLDKERIKIAQ

-823 TEKHKQDKTFKVDEA
+823 TDKHKQDKTFKVGDA

-847 YTPLIKAKNCDWLKH
+847 YTPLIKAKDCDWLKH
-862 VVKVESE
+862 VVKVKSE
-869 SDFLEELL
+869 IDFLQELQDQETT
-877 KIVETLQE
+877 KTLQE

-906 FNNAAERKFFPD
+906 INDATERRFFPD
-918 FIFWLQKGGTQII
+918 FIFWLQKGDTQII
-931 CFIDPKGSKHTDY
+931 CFIDPKGITYADY
-944 EHKADAYQLFK
+944 EHKADAYKLFK
-955 DKIFNPKNDPNLK
+955 DKIFSSKNNPHSK
-968 IKVVLKFYGDKDDVG
+968 IKVVLKFYGDKDRVG
-983 ERYRDD
+983 DNYRDY
-989 WIKEGELKDFFLKQL
+989 WIQKGKLNDFFLTLKD
-1004 A
+1004 

>member
-1 MAKKKDVT
+1 MAKKKQEVRN
-9 TDNEIF
+9 NEIF
-15 VAQKLAEDELNIN
+15 VAQKLAEEELNIN
-28 EINKPLE
+28 EINDPLE
-35 MLDFKSFDNNKD
+35 MLDFKSFDNNKE

-61 MLVAY
+61 VLIAY
-66 FRDFKENKK
+66 FRDFKGSKK

-87 AHCDFAK
+87 ANCDFAK
-94 KKLNPLLKSHF
+94 KKLNHLLKSHF

-111 VSFENFINRL
+111 VKFENFINRL

-174 KYNRNKDYFK
+174 KYNRNKDYSK

-189 NLKSVTNKDFHH
+189 NLKSVKNKDFYH
-201 APKNSFIE
+201 ASKDFFQ

-224 ESKENLLNYKDYW
+224 ESKENLLNYKDCW

-311 NNLNAFKELKDL
+311 NDLSAFKELKDL

-333 KALLLLGMQKRHQTE
+333 KALLLLGMQKRYQTE

-364 VKNSDA
+364 VENSDA

-377 ARVIENDDGSD
+377 ARVIENDDGND

-395 LLEELKNPEFL
+395 LLEELRDPEFL
-406 FSDDKDKGYKV
+406 FSDGKDQKYKV
-417 NVFKES
+417 EVFKEG
-423 LKSMDFKG
+423 LKSMDFKD

-436 FYASNGHIEV
+436 FYANNGHIEV

-479 CEKLKSVKVVSKNL
+479 YEKLKSVKVVSKNL

-561 RQRLAYLDIDEAIK
+561 RQRLAYLNIDEAIK

-588 FVIPTNHA
+588 FVIATK
-596 SLEAILKIQKESEN
+596 SESVKAILDLKEESSDL
-610 KGENRGSWREIK
+610 SWYEVE
-622 LEKTPIKH
+622 LEKTPIEH
-630 ALFVPCYRKEQTNA
+630 ALFVPCYQEKCIKATDLE
-644 LKISPSA
+644 SG

-681 YDPKDYTL
+681 YNPKD
-689 LKEMIQTAHFKKV
+689 
-702 PTWHYKD
+702 
-709 LDHMISEIKGK
+709 
-720 KGYTLLKDLIQTAHF
+720 YTLLKDLIQTKRF
-735 KKVSTWH
+735 EIELNWH
-742 YKDLDHMISEI
+742 YKDLDDLISI
-753 KGKLYP
+753 LKKRLYL
-759 NQKVPKDEFNALDS
+759 NQKVPKDEFNALDN
-773 EKIVHFKRIKV
+773 EKIVHFKRVKV
-784 RADKKEELI
+784 KADKKEALMKA
-793 QTIQEVKEYA
+793 IQEVKEYV
-803 PLDKETLRIKIAQ
+803 PLDKETLRMKIAQ

-823 TEKHKQDKTFKVDEA
+823 TDKHKQDRTFKVGDA

-862 VVKVESE
+862 VVKVKSE

-877 KIVETLQE
+877 KITETLQE

-906 FNNAAERKFFPD
+906 IDNGATERKFFPD

-955 DKIFNPKNDPNLK
+955 DKIFNPKDDPHFK
-968 IKVVLKFYGDKDDVG
+968 IKVVLKFYGNKDDVG

>member
-1 MAKKKDVT
+1 MAKKKDLT

-15 VAQKLAEDELNIN
+15 VAQKLAENELNTN
-28 EINKPLE
+28 EINEPLE
-35 MLDFKSFDNNKD
+35 MLDFKSFDSNKE

-61 MLVAY
+61 MLAAY
-66 FRDFKENKK
+66 FKDFKESKK
-75 EFYAFYQKHYSF
+75 AFYAFYQKHYSF
-87 AHCDFAK
+87 ANCDFTK

-160 ANEHLIKQFEKEIE
+160 ANENLIKQFEKEIE
-174 KYNRNKDYFK
+174 KYNRGKNYSK

-189 NLKSVTNKDFHH
+189 SLKSVTHKDFYH
-201 APKNSFIE
+201 APKGSFIE
-209 KIALFYYRADLMSDE
+209 KIALFYYRADLMNDE
-224 ESKENLLNYKDYW
+224 ESKENRLNYKDYW

-252 NKTES
+252 NKSES

-333 KALLLLGMQKRHQTE
+333 KALLLLGMQKRYQTE

-377 ARVIENDDGSD
+377 ARVIENDDESD
-388 FLKAKDD
+388 FLRAKDD
-395 LLEELKNPEFL
+395 LLEELKKPEFL
-406 FSDDKDKGYKV
+406 FSDDKDQNYKIE
-417 NVFKES
+417 VFKEG
-423 LKSMDFKG
+423 LNRLDFKG
-431 LKEEV
+431 LKEAV
-436 FYASNGHIEV
+436 FYAGNGHIEV

-468 LIRIGD
+468 LIKIGD

-479 CEKLKSVKVVSKNL
+479 CGKLKSVKVVSKNL

-561 RQRLAYLDIDEAIK
+561 RQRLAYLDIDEAVK

-596 SLEAILKIQKESEN
+596 SLEAILKFQKESEN
-610 KGENRGSWREIK
+610 GGENRGSWREIK

-644 LKISPSA
+644 LKISQSA

-681 YDPKDYTL
+681 YDPKDYVL
-689 LKEMIQTAHFKKV
+689 LKEMIQTAHFKK
-702 PTWHYKD
+702 
-709 LDHMISEIKGK
+709 
-720 KGYTLLKDLIQTAHF
+720 A
-735 KKVSTWH
+735 STWH
-742 YKDLDHMISEI
+742 YKDLDYMISEI

-759 NQKVPKDEFNALDS
+759 NQKVPKDEFNALDN
-773 EKIVHFKRIKV
+773 EKIVHFKRVKV
-784 RADKKEELI
+784 RADKKEKLI

-803 PLDKETLRIKIAQ
+803 PLDKE
-816 GEIDPYD
+816 
-823 TEKHKQDKTFKVDEA
+823 KHKQDKTFEVDGA

-862 VVKVESE
+862 VVKVKSE

-877 KIVETLQE
+877 KITKTLQE

-918 FIFWLQKGGTQII
+918 FIFWLQKGNTQII
-931 CFIDPKGSKHTDY
+931 CFVDPKGSKHTDY

-955 DKIFNPKNDPNLK
+955 DKVFTPKNNPHFK
-968 IKVVLKFYGDKDDVG
+968 IQVVLKFYGNKDDVG

>member
-1 MAKKKDVT
+1 MAKKKDLT

-15 VAQKLAEDELNIN
+15 VAQKLAEEELNAN
-28 EINKPLE
+28 EINEPLE
-35 MLDFKSFDNNKD
+35 MLDFKSFDNNKE

-61 MLVAY
+61 MLAAY

-160 ANEHLIKQFEKEIE
+160 ANENLIQQFEKEIE
-174 KYNRNKDYFK
+174 KYNRGKDYFK

-189 NLKSVTNKDFHH
+189 SLKSVTHKDFHH
-201 APKNSFIE
+201 APKGSFIE
-209 KIALFYYRADLMSDE
+209 KIALFYYRADLMNDE

-252 NKTES
+252 SKSES

-333 KALLLLGMQKRHQTE
+333 KALLLLGMQKRYKTE
-348 GYFYDPLMLV
+348 SYFYDPLMLV

-388 FLKAKDD
+388 FLKAKED

-406 FSDDKDKGYKV
+406 FSDDKDKDYKV
-417 NVFKES
+417 KVFKES
-423 LKSMDFKG
+423 LNRLDFKG
-431 LKEEV
+431 LKEAV

-468 LIRIGD
+468 LIKIGD

-479 CEKLKSVKVVSKNL
+479 YEKLKSVKVVSKNL

-512 VGSRTFDTGWD
+512 VGSRTFETGWD

-561 RQRLAYLDIDEAIK
+561 RQRLAYLDIDGAIK
-575 KDLKPNAAMLETL
+575 KSLKPNAAMLETL
-588 FVIPTNHA
+588 FVIPTNYA
-596 SLEAILKIQKESEN
+596 SLEAILKFQKESEN
-610 KGENRGSWREIK
+610 GGENRGSWREIK

-630 ALFVPCYRKEQTNA
+630 ALFVPCYRKEQTSI
-644 LKISPSA
+644 LKLPEST
-651 SFKMSEKN
+651 SFKMSAKN

-681 YDPKDYTL
+681 YDPKDYMQ
-689 LKEMIQTAHFKKV
+689 LKKMIQEARFNK
-702 PTWHYKD
+702 
-709 LDHMISEIKGK
+709 
-720 KGYTLLKDLIQTAHF
+720 A
-735 KKVSTWH
+735 STWH
-742 YKDLDHMISEI
+742 YKDLDCMISEI

-759 NQKVPKDEFNALDS
+759 NQKVPKDEFNALDN

-784 RADKKEELI
+784 KVDKQEELVKK
-793 QTIQEVKEYA
+793 IQEVKEYA
-803 PLDKETLRIKIAQ
+803 PLDKETLIKKIAQ

-823 TEKHKQDKTFKVDEA
+823 TEKHKQNKTFKVGGA

-862 VVKVESE
+862 VVKVKSE

-877 KIVETLQE
+877 KITETLQE

-906 FNNAAERKFFPD
+906 FNNVAERKFFPD
-918 FIFWLQKGGTQII
+918 FIFWLEKGGTQII
-931 CFIDPKGSKHTDY
+931 CFIDPKGIKISDY
-944 EHKADAYQLFK
+944 QHKADAYKLFK
-955 DKIFNPKNDPNLK
+955 DKVFSSKNDPNFK
-968 IKVVLKFYGDKDDVG
+968 IKVVLKFYGDKDEVADG
-983 ERYRDD
+983 YRDY
-989 WIKEGELKDFFLKQL
+989 WIKKGKLEDFFLTL
-1004 A
+1004 

>member
-1 MAKKKDVT
+1 MAKKKQEVRN
-9 TDNEIF
+9 NEIF
-15 VAQKLAEDELNIN
+15 VAQKLAEEELNIN
-28 EINKPLE
+28 EINDPLE
-35 MLDFKSFDNNKD
+35 MLDFKSFDNNKE

-61 MLVAY
+61 MLIAY

-87 AHCDFAK
+87 ANCDFAK
-94 KKLNPLLKSHF
+94 KKLNDLLKNSF

-111 VSFENFINRL
+111 VKFENFINRL

-135 IKLVELLSVAI
+135 IKLVELLSVAMG
-146 RMGLIPKKNIMFFS
+146 MGLIPKKNIMFFS
-160 ANEHLIKQFEKEIE
+160 TNEHLIKQFEKEIE
-174 KYNRNKDYFK
+174 KYNRNKDYSK

-189 NLKSVTNKDFHH
+189 NLKGVKNKDFYH
-201 APKNSFIE
+201 APKDFLME
-209 KIALFYYRADLMSDE
+209 KIALFYYRADLMNDE
-224 ESKENLLNYKDYW
+224 ESKENLLNYKDCW

-285 ITAVYNLSVGE
+285 ITSVYNLSVGE

-311 NNLNAFKELKDL
+311 NNLNAFKDLKDL
-323 NDREKEIALL
+323 NNREKEIALL
-333 KALLLLGMQKRHQTE
+333 KALLLLGMQKRYKTE
-348 GYFYDPLMLV
+348 GYFHDPLMLV

-377 ARVIENDDGSD
+377 ARVIENDDGND
-388 FLKAKDD
+388 FSKAKED
-395 LLEELKNPEFL
+395 LLEEIKNPEFL
-406 FSDDKDKGYKV
+406 FSDGKNQNYKIE
-417 NVFKES
+417 VFKES

-431 LKEEV
+431 LKEAV

-479 CEKLKSVKVVSKNL
+479 HEKLKSVKVVSKNL

-588 FVIPTNHA
+588 FVIATK
-596 SLEAILKIQKESEN
+596 SESVKAILDLKEESSDP
-610 KGENRGSWREIK
+610 SWYEVE
-622 LEKTPIKH
+622 LEKTPIEH
-630 ALFVPCYRKEQTNA
+630 ALFVPCYQEKCIKATDLE
-644 LKISPSA
+644 SG

-681 YDPKDYTL
+681 YNPKD
-689 LKEMIQTAHFKKV
+689 
-702 PTWHYKD
+702 
-709 LDHMISEIKGK
+709 
-720 KGYTLLKDLIQTAHF
+720 YTLLKDLIQTKRF
-735 KKVSTWH
+735 EIELNWH
-742 YKDLDHMISEI
+742 YKDLDDLISI
-753 KGKLYP
+753 LKKRLYL
-759 NQKVPKDEFNALDS
+759 NQKVPKDEFNALDD
-773 EKIVHFKRIKV
+773 EKIVHFKRVKV
-784 RADKKEELI
+784 RADKKEKLI

-803 PLDKETLRIKIAQ
+803 PLDKETLRMKIAQ
-816 GEIDPYD
+816 GEIDID
-823 TEKHKQDKTFKVDEA
+823 NIDKHKQDRTFKVDEA

-862 VVKVESE
+862 VVKVKSE

-877 KIVETLQE
+877 KITETLQE

-906 FNNAAERKFFPD
+906 IDNSATERKFFPD
-918 FIFWLQKGGTQII
+918 FIFWLEKGGTQII
-931 CFIDPKGSKHTDY
+931 CFIDPKGTEHTSSLR
-944 EHKADAYQLFK
+944 KAYWYKELFK
-955 DKIFNPKNDPNLK
+955 DKVFNPKDDPNFK
-968 IKVVLKFYGDKDDVG
+968 IKVVLKFYGDKDKVV
-983 ERYRDD
+983 ESRDL
-989 WIKEGELKDFFLKQL
+989 WIKKGELKDFFLKQL

>member
-1 MAKKKDVT
+1 MAKKKDLT

-15 VAQKLAEDELNIN
+15 VAQKLAEDELNTN
-28 EINKPLE
+28 EINEPLE
-35 MLDFKSFDNNKD
+35 RLDFKSFDSNKE

-75 EFYAFYQKHYSF
+75 EFYAFYQEHYSF
-87 AHCDFAK
+87 ANCDFTH
-94 KKLNPLLKSHF
+94 KKLNHLLKSHF
-105 KVENHC
+105 KVENKR

-160 ANEHLIKQFEKEIE
+160 ANENLIKQFEKEIE
-174 KYNRNKDYFK
+174 KYNRGKDFSK

-189 NLKSVTNKDFHH
+189 NLKSVTHKDFHR
-201 APKNSFIE
+201 APKDFFE
-209 KIALFYYRADLMSDE
+209 KIALFYYRADLMNDE

-252 NKTES
+252 NKSES

-285 ITAVYNLSVGE
+285 ITSVYNLSVGE

-311 NNLNAFKELKDL
+311 NNLSAFKELKDL

-333 KALLLLGMQKRHQTE
+333 KALLLLGMQKRYKIE
-348 GYFYDPLMLV
+348 GYFHDPLMLV

-364 VKNSDA
+364 VENSDA

-377 ARVIENDDGSD
+377 ARVIENDDGND
-388 FLKAKDD
+388 FLKAKED
-395 LLEELKNPEFL
+395 LLEEIKNPEFL
-406 FSDDKDKGYKV
+406 FSDGKDKDYKV
-417 NVFKES
+417 KVFKEG

-436 FYASNGHIEV
+436 FYANSGHIEV

-468 LIRIGD
+468 LIKIGD

-479 CEKLKSVKVVSKNL
+479 HEKLKSVKVVSKNL

-512 VGSRTFDTGWD
+512 VGSRTFETGWD

-561 RQRLAYLDIDEAIK
+561 RQRLAYLEIDEAIK
-575 KDLKPNAAMLETL
+575 ENLKPNAAMLETL

-596 SLEAILKIQKESEN
+596 SLDAILNFQKESEN
-610 KGENRGSWREIK
+610 RGESRGSWREIK

-630 ALFVPCYRKEQTNA
+630 KLFVPCYHKEPTSITELPEN
-644 LKISPSA
+644 A
-651 SFKMSEKN
+651 SFKMSGEN
-659 FKDLKEYFHLMSE
+659 FKDLKECFNLMSE

-681 YDPKDYTL
+681 YDPKDYKQ
-689 LKEMIQTAHFKKV
+689 LKKMIQQAR
-702 PTWHYKD
+702 
-709 LDHMISEIKGK
+709 
-720 KGYTLLKDLIQTAHF
+720 F

-742 YKDLDHMISEI
+742 YKDLDYMISEI

-759 NQKVPKDEFNALDS
+759 NKKVPKDEFNTIDS
-773 EKIVHFKRIKV
+773 EKIVHFERIKV
-784 RADKKEELI
+784 KADKEEELVK
-793 QTIQEVKEYA
+793 TIQEVKEHA
-803 PLDKETLRIKIAQ
+803 PLDKERIKIAQ
-816 GEIDPYD
+816 GEIDLD
-823 TEKHKQDKTFKVDEA
+823 DIEKHKQNKTFEVDGA

-847 YTPLIKAKNCDWLKH
+847 YTPLIKAKDCDWLKH
-862 VVKVESE
+862 VVKVGSE
-869 SDFLEELL
+869 IDFLQELL
-877 KIVETLQE
+877 ETETTKTLQE

-906 FNNAAERKFFPD
+906 IGENATERRFFPD
-918 FIFWLQKGGTQII
+918 FIFWLQKGDTQII
-931 CFIDPKGSKHTDY
+931 CFIDPKGTKIAEY
-944 EHKADAYQLFK
+944 QHKADAYKHLFK
-955 DKIFNPKNDPNLK
+955 DKIFNPKNDPHFK
-968 IKVVLKFYGDKDDVG
+968 IKVVLKLYGDKDRVP
-983 ERYRDD
+983 ELYKDD
-989 WIKEGELKDFFLKQL
+989 WIKKGKLNDFFLTMKD
-1004 A
+1004 

>member
-1 MAKKKDVT
+1 MAKKKQEARN
-9 TDNEIF
+9 NEIF
-15 VAQKLAEDELNIN
+15 VAQKLAEEELNAN
-28 EINKPLE
+28 EINDPLE
-35 MLDFKSFDNNKD
+35 MLDFKSFDNNKE

-61 MLVAY
+61 MLTAY

-87 AHCDFAK
+87 ANCDFAK
-94 KKLNPLLKSHF
+94 KKLNHLLKNSF
-105 KVENHC
+105 KVENGC
-111 VSFENFINRL
+111 VRFENFINRL

-135 IKLVELLSVAI
+135 IKLVELLSVAMG
-146 RMGLIPKKNIMFFS
+146 MGLIPKKNIMFFS

-174 KYNRNKDYFK
+174 KYNWGKDYSK
-184 QIDFK
+184 QIVFK
-189 NLKSVTNKDFHH
+189 DLKSVENEDFYH
-201 APKNSFIE
+201 ASNNCFKE
-209 KIALFYYRADLMSDE
+209 TKKIPLFYYRADLMSDE
-224 ESKENLLNYKDYW
+224 ESKENLLNYKDRW

-252 NKTES
+252 SKAES

-285 ITAVYNLSVGE
+285 ITSVYNLSVGE
-296 WVKLGYGKESVLLKK
+296 WVKLGYGKESVLLEK
-311 NNLNAFKELKDL
+311 NNLSAFRELKDL

-333 KALLLLGMQKRHQTE
+333 KGLLLLGMQKRYKIE
-348 GYFYDPLMLV
+348 GYFHDPLMLV

-364 VKNSDA
+364 VENSDA
-370 EIFFKTL
+370 EMFFKTL
-377 ARVIENDDGSD
+377 ACVIENDDESD
-388 FLKAKDD
+388 FEKAKDE
-395 LLEELKNPEFL
+395 LLEELEDPEFL
-406 FSDDKDKGYKV
+406 FSDDKNKDDKVKI
-417 NVFKES
+417 FKEG
-423 LKSMDFKG
+423 LNKIDFKG
-431 LKEEV
+431 LKEEI
-436 FYASNGHIEV
+436 FYANSGRIEV
-446 IINPKNNQEIAFK
+446 IINPNNKQEIAFK

-468 LIRIGD
+468 LIKIGD

-479 CEKLKSVKVVSKNL
+479 HEKLKSVKVVSKNL
-493 SFKEESYFS
+493 SYKEESYFS

-512 VGSRTFDTGWD
+512 VGSRSFDTGWD

-530 LFLNIGLDDDAKK
+530 LFLNIGLDEAKK
-543 LVKQSFGR
+543 LVQQSFGR

-561 RQRLAYLDIDEAIK
+561 RQRLAYLDIDEAV
-575 KDLKPNAAMLETL
+575 KDKLKPNAAMLETL

-596 SLEAILKIQKESEN
+596 SLEAILKFQKESEN
-610 KGENRGSWREIK
+610 GGENRGSWHEIK
-622 LEKTPIKH
+622 LEKTPMKH

-681 YDPKDYTL
+681 YNPKDY
-689 LKEMIQTAHFKKV
+689 E
-702 PTWHYKD
+702 
-709 LDHMISEIKGK
+709 
-720 KGYTLLKDLIQTAHF
+720 LLKDMIQTAHF

-742 YKDLDHMISEI
+742 YKDLDYMISEI

-759 NQKVPKDEFNALDS
+759 NQKVPKDEFNALDN

-784 RADKKEELI
+784 KASKKEKLI

-803 PLDKETLRIKIAQ
+803 PLDT
-816 GEIDPYD
+816 D
-823 TEKHKQDKTFKVDEA
+823 KHKQNRTFKVDGA

-862 VVKVESE
+862 VVKVKSE

-877 KIVETLQE
+877 KITEMLQE

-906 FNNAAERKFFPD
+906 IDNATERRFFPD
-918 FIFWLQKGGTQII
+918 FIFWLQKGNTQII

-944 EHKADAYQLFK
+944 EHKADAYQLFEYK
-955 DKIFNPKNDPNLK
+955 VFNPKNDPNLK
-968 IKVVLKFYGDKDDVG
+968 IKVVLKFYGDKDKVG
-983 ERYRDD
+983 ERYRDL
-989 WIKEGELKDFFLKQL
+989 WIEKGKLEYFFLDLKDWPDFIERG
-1004 A
+1004 

>member
-1 MAKKKDVT
+1 MAKKKQEVRN
-9 TDNEIF
+9 NEIF
-15 VAQKLAEDELNIN
+15 VAQKLAEEELNAN
-28 EINKPLE
+28 EINEPLE
-35 MLDFKSFDNNKD
+35 MLDFKSFDNNKE

-61 MLVAY
+61 MLIAY

-87 AHCDFAK
+87 ANCDFAK
-94 KKLNPLLKSHF
+94 KKLNPLLKNSF

-174 KYNRNKDYFK
+174 KYNRNKDYSK

-189 NLKSVTNKDFHH
+189 NLKSVTHKDFYH
-201 APKNSFIE
+201 ASKGFFE

-333 KALLLLGMQKRHQTE
+333 KALLLLGMQKRYKVE

-377 ARVIENDDGSD
+377 ARVIENDDGND
-388 FLKAKDD
+388 FIKAKED
-395 LLEELKNPEFL
+395 LLEELKDPEFL
-406 FSDDKDKGYKV
+406 FSANKDKDYKV
-417 NVFKES
+417 KVFKEG

-436 FYASNGHIEV
+436 FYANSGHIEV

-512 VGSRTFDTGWD
+512 VGSRTFETGWD

-561 RQRLAYLDIDEAIK
+561 RQRLAYLDIDEAVK
-575 KDLKPNAAMLETL
+575 KDLKPNAAILETL

-596 SLEAILKIQKESEN
+596 SLEAILKFQKESEN
-610 KGENRGSWREIK
+610 GGENRGSWREIK

-630 ALFVPCYRKEQTNA
+630 ALFVPCYKKEQTSILDLPEN
-644 LKISPSA
+644 A
-651 SFKMSEKN
+651 SFKMSGKN
-659 FKDLKEYFHLMSE
+659 FKDLEEYFHLMSE

-681 YDPKDYTL
+681 YNPKDY
-689 LKEMIQTAHFKKV
+689 E
-702 PTWHYKD
+702 
-709 LDHMISEIKGK
+709 
-720 KGYTLLKDLIQTAHF
+720 LLKDLIQTAHF

-742 YKDLDHMISEI
+742 YKDLDYMISEI

-759 NQKVPKDEFNALDS
+759 NQKVPKDEFNALDN
-773 EKIVHFKRIKV
+773 EKIVHFKRIQV
-784 RADKKEELI
+784 RADKKEKLI
-793 QTIQEVKEYA
+793 QTIQEVKEHA
-803 PLDKETLRIKIAQ
+803 PLDKETLRTKIAQ
-816 GEIDPYD
+816 GEIDPYN
-823 TEKHKQDKTFKVDEA
+823 TEKHKQDRTFKVDEA

-847 YTPLIKAKNCDWLKH
+847 YTPLIKAKNCGWLKH
-862 VVKVESE
+862 VVKVKSE

-877 KIVETLQE
+877 KITETLQE

-906 FNNAAERKFFPD
+906 IDSATERRFFPD
-918 FIFWLQKGGTQII
+918 FIFWLEKGGTQII
-931 CFIDPKGSKHTDY
+931 CFIDPKGSKYTDY

-955 DKIFNPKNDPNLK
+955 DKIFNPKDDPHFK
-968 IKVVLKFYGDKDDVG
+968 IKVVLKFYGNKDDVG
-983 ERYRDD
+983 ERYRDL
-989 WIKEGELKDFFLKQL
+989 WIKKGKLEDFFLTL
-1004 A
+1004 IA

>member
-1 MAKKKDVT
+1 MAKKKDLT
-9 TDNEIF
+9 SYNEIF
-15 VAQKLAEDELNIN
+15 VAQKLAEDELNTN
-28 EINKPLE
+28 EINEPLE
-35 MLDFKSFDNNKD
+35 MLDFKSFDSNKE

-61 MLVAY
+61 MLTAY
-66 FRDFKENKK
+66 FRDFKGSKK
-75 EFYAFYQKHYSF
+75 AFYAFYQEHYSF
-87 AHCDFAK
+87 ANCDFTN
-94 KKLNPLLKSHF
+94 KKLNPLLKNHF

-174 KYNRNKDYFK
+174 KYNRGKDYSK
-184 QIDFK
+184 QINFK
-189 NLKSVTNKDFHH
+189 NLKSVTHKDFYH
-201 APKNSFIE
+201 APKGFFE
-209 KIALFYYRADLMSDE
+209 KIALFYYRADLMNDE

-252 NKTES
+252 NKSES

-311 NNLNAFKELKDL
+311 NNLIAFKELKDL

-333 KALLLLGMQKRHQTE
+333 KALLLLGMQKRYKIE

-364 VKNSDA
+364 VENSDA

-377 ARVIENDDGSD
+377 ARVIENDDGND
-388 FLKAKDD
+388 FLKAKED
-395 LLEELKNPEFL
+395 LLEELKDPEFL
-406 FSDDKDKGYKV
+406 FSANKDKDYKV
-417 NVFKES
+417 KVFKEG

-436 FYASNGHIEV
+436 FYANSGHIEV

-468 LIRIGD
+468 LIKIGD

-502 QIDKSSINIL
+502 QIDRSSINIL
-512 VGSRTFDTGWD
+512 VGSRTFETGWD

-575 KDLKPNAAMLETL
+575 ENLKPNAAILETL

-610 KGENRGSWREIK
+610 RGENRGSWREIK
-622 LEKTPIKH
+622 LEKTRIEH
-630 ALFVPCYRKEQTNA
+630 ALFVPCYKKEQTSILDLPEN
-644 LKISPSA
+644 A
-651 SFKMSEKN
+651 SFKMSGEN
-659 FKDLKEYFHLMSE
+659 FKDLKEYFNLMSE

-681 YDPKDYTL
+681 YDPKDYAQ
-689 LKEMIQTAHFKKV
+689 LKEMIQKAR
-702 PTWHYKD
+702 
-709 LDHMISEIKGK
+709 
-720 KGYTLLKDLIQTAHF
+720 F

-742 YKDLDHMISEI
+742 YKDLDYMISEI

-784 RADKKEELI
+784 KADKQEALI
-793 QTIQEVKEYA
+793 KTIQEVKEHA
-803 PLDKETLRIKIAQ
+803 PLDKETLIKKIVH
-816 GEIDPYD
+816 G
-823 TEKHKQDKTFKVDEA
+823 A

-847 YTPLIKAKNCDWLKH
+847 YTPLIKAKDCDWLKH
-862 VVKVESE
+862 VVKVKSE
-869 SDFLEELL
+869 IDFLKELQDQETT
-877 KIVETLQE
+877 KTLQA

-906 FNNAAERKFFPD
+906 IDGAAERRFFPD
-918 FIFWLQKGGTQII
+918 FIFWLQKGDTQII
-931 CFIDPKGSKHTDY
+931 CFIDPKGNKHTDY
-944 EHKADAYQLFK
+944 EHKADAYKLFK
-955 DKIFNPKNDPNLK
+955 DKVFNPKDDPHFK
-968 IKVVLKFYGDKDDVG
+968 IKVVLKFYGAKYDVG
-983 ERYRDD
+983 EGYNDY
-989 WIKEGELKDFFLKQL
+989 WIQEGKLKDFFLTL
-1004 A
+1004 IA

>member
-1 MAKKKDVT
+1 MAKKKDLT
-9 TDNEIF
+9 SYNEIF
-15 VAQKLAEDELNIN
+15 VAQKLAEEELNTNKIN
-28 EINKPLE
+28 EPLE
-35 MLDFKSFDNNKD
+35 MLDFKSFDSNKE

-87 AHCDFAK
+87 ANCDFTN
-94 KKLNPLLKSHF
+94 KKLNHLLKSHF

-160 ANEHLIKQFEKEIE
+160 SNENLIKQFEKEIE
-174 KYNRNKDYFK
+174 KYNRGKDFSK

-189 NLKSVTNKDFHH
+189 NLKSITHKDFHR
-201 APKNSFIE
+201 APKGFFE
-209 KIALFYYRADLMSDE
+209 KIALFYYRADLMNDE

-252 NKTES
+252 NKSES

-285 ITAVYNLSVGE
+285 ITSVYNLSVGE

-311 NNLNAFKELKDL
+311 NNLNAFKDLKDL

-333 KALLLLGMQKRHQTE
+333 KALLLLGMQKRYKIE

-364 VKNSDA
+364 VENSDA

-377 ARVIENDDGSD
+377 VCVIENDDGND
-388 FLKAKDD
+388 FLKAKED
-395 LLEELKNPEFL
+395 LLEELKDPEFL
-406 FSDDKDKGYKV
+406 FSANKDKDYKV
-417 NVFKES
+417 KVFKEG

-436 FYASNGHIEV
+436 FYANSGHIEV

-468 LIRIGD
+468 LIKIGD

-512 VGSRTFDTGWD
+512 VGSRTFETGWD

-551 GVRIESVKNQ
+551 GVRIESLKNQ

-596 SLEAILKIQKESEN
+596 SLEAILNIQKESEN
-610 KGENRGSWREIK
+610 GGESRGSWREIT

-630 ALFVPCYRKEQTNA
+630 KLFVPCYRKEPTSI
-644 LKISPSA
+644 LKIPESA

-659 FKDLKEYFHLMSE
+659 FKDLKEYFNLMSE

-681 YDPKDYTL
+681 YDPKDYATL
-689 LKEMIQTAHFKKV
+689 KDMIQK
-702 PTWHYKD
+702 
-709 LDHMISEIKGK
+709 
-720 KGYTLLKDLIQTAHF
+720 AHF

-742 YKDLDHMISEI
+742 YKDLDYMISEI

-759 NQKVPKDEFNALDS
+759 NQKVPKDEFNALGN

-784 RADKKEELI
+784 KADKQEALI
-793 QTIQEVKEYA
+793 KTIQKMKEHA

-823 TEKHKQDKTFKVDEA
+823 ADKHKQDKTFKVGDA

-847 YTPLIKAKNCDWLKH
+847 YTPLIKAKDCDWLKH
-862 VVKVESE
+862 VVKVKSE
-869 SDFLEELL
+869 IDFLQELQDQEIT
-877 KIVETLQE
+877 KTLQE

-906 FNNAAERKFFPD
+906 IGEHVIERRFFPD
-918 FIFWLQKGGTQII
+918 FIFWLQKGDTQII
-931 CFIDPKGSKHTDY
+931 CFIDPKGTEHTSGLR
-944 EHKADAYQLFK
+944 KADAYKLFK
-955 DKIFNPKNDPNLK
+955 DKIFNPKNNPHFK
-968 IKVVLKFYGDKDDVG
+968 IKVVLKFYGDKDRVG
-983 ERYRDD
+983 DNYRDY
-989 WIKEGELKDFFLKQL
+989 WIQKGKLNDFFLTLKD
-1004 A
+1004 

>member
-1 MAKKKDVT
+1 MAKKKDLT

-15 VAQKLAEDELNIN
+15 VAQKLAEEELNIN
-28 EINKPLE
+28 EINEPLE
-35 MLDFKSFDNNKD
+35 MLDFKSFDNNKE

-61 MLVAY
+61 VLVAY

-87 AHCDFAK
+87 ANCDFAK
-94 KKLNPLLKSHF
+94 KKLNPLLKNSF
-105 KVENHC
+105 KVENGC

-146 RMGLIPKKNIMFFS
+146 RMGLILKKNIMFFS
-160 ANEHLIKQFEKEIE
+160 ANEHLIKQFKKEIE
-174 KYNRNKDYFK
+174 KYNRGKDFSK

-189 NLKSVTNKDFHH
+189 DLKSVKNKDFYHS
-201 APKNSFIE
+201 PKDSLMKEIV
-209 KIALFYYRADLMSDE
+209 LFYYRADLMNDE
-224 ESKENLLNYKDYW
+224 GKENLLDYKDCW

-267 LKGFLF
+267 QKGFLF

-333 KALLLLGMQKRHQTE
+333 KALLLLGMQKRYQIE
-348 GYFYDPLMLV
+348 GYFYNPLMLV

-364 VKNSDA
+364 VENSDA

-388 FLKAKDD
+388 FLKAKED

-417 NVFKES
+417 KVFKEG

-436 FYASNGHIEV
+436 FYANNGHIEV

-588 FVIPTNHA
+588 FVIATK
-596 SLEAILKIQKESEN
+596 SESVKAILDLKEESSDP
-610 KGENRGSWREIK
+610 SWCEVE
-622 LEKTPIKH
+622 LEKTPIEH
-630 ALFVPCYRKEQTNA
+630 ALFVPCYQEKSIKATDLQ
-644 LKISPSA
+644 SG

-681 YDPKDYTL
+681 YNPKDY
-689 LKEMIQTAHFKKV
+689 E
-702 PTWHYKD
+702 
-709 LDHMISEIKGK
+709 
-720 KGYTLLKDLIQTAHF
+720 LLKDLIQTKRF
-735 KKVSTWH
+735 EIELNWH
-742 YKDLDHMISEI
+742 YKDLDNLISI
-753 KGKLYP
+753 LKKRLYL
-759 NQKVPKDEFNALDS
+759 NQKVPKDEFNALDD
-773 EKIVHFKRIKV
+773 EKIVHFKRIQVK
-784 RADKKEELI
+784 ADKKEKLI

-803 PLDKETLRIKIAQ
+803 PLDKERIKIAQ
-816 GEIDPYD
+816 GEIDID
-823 TEKHKQDKTFKVDEA
+823 NIDKHKQDRTFKVDEA
-838 ELLKLKEHY
+838 ELLKFKEHY

-862 VVKVESE
+862 VVKVKSE

-877 KIVETLQE
+877 KITETLQE

-906 FNNAAERKFFPD
+906 FNSATERRFFPD
-918 FIFWLQKGGTQII
+918 FIFWLEKGGMQII
-931 CFIDPKGSKHTDY
+931 CFIDPKGTEHTSSLR
-944 EHKADAYQLFK
+944 KAYWYKKLFK

-968 IKVVLKFYGDKDDVG
+968 IKVVLKFYGDKDKVVEG
-983 ERYRDD
+983 RDL
-989 WIKEGELKDFFLKQL
+989 WIKKGELKDFFLKQL

>member
-1 MAKKKDVT
+1 MAKKKDLT

-15 VAQKLAEDELNIN
+15 VAQKLAEDELNTN
-28 EINKPLE
+28 EINEPLE
-35 MLDFKSFDNNKD
+35 MLDFKSFDSNKE

-61 MLVAY
+61 MLIAY

-87 AHCDFAK
+87 ANCDFTK

-160 ANEHLIKQFEKEIE
+160 ANENLIKQFEKEIE
-174 KYNRNKDYFK
+174 KYNRGKDYFK

-189 NLKSVTNKDFHH
+189 SLKSVTNKDFYH

-209 KIALFYYRADLMSDE
+209 KIALFYYRADLMNDE

-252 NKTES
+252 NKSES

-323 NDREKEIALL
+323 NDREKEIVLL
-333 KALLLLGMQKRHQTE
+333 KALLLLGMQKRYQTE

-388 FLKAKDD
+388 FLKAKED

-406 FSDDKDKGYKV
+406 FSDNKDKDYKV
-417 NVFKES
+417 QVFKEG

-436 FYASNGHIEV
+436 FYASSGHIEV

-468 LIRIGD
+468 LIKIGD

-512 VGSRTFDTGWD
+512 VGSRTFETGWD

-561 RQRLAYLDIDEAIK
+561 RQRLAYLEINPSIKEA
-575 KDLKPNAAMLETL
+575 LKPNAAMLETL

-596 SLEAILKIQKESEN
+596 SLEAILKFQKESEN
-610 KGENRGSWREIK
+610 GGENRGSWREIK

-681 YDPKDYTL
+681 YNPKDYTL

-702 PTWHYKD
+702 
-709 LDHMISEIKGK
+709 
-720 KGYTLLKDLIQTAHF
+720 
-735 KKVSTWH
+735 STWH
-742 YKDLDHMISEI
+742 YKDLDYMISEI

-759 NQKVPKDEFNALDS
+759 NQKVPKDEFNALDN

-784 RADKKEELI
+784 RADKKEKLI
-793 QTIQEVKEYA
+793 QTIQEVKEYV
-803 PLDKETLRIKIAQ
+803 PLDKETLRKKIAQ

-823 TEKHKQDKTFKVDEA
+823 TEKHKQDRTFKVGDA

-862 VVKVESE
+862 VVKVKSE

-877 KIVETLQE
+877 KITETLQE

-906 FNNAAERKFFPD
+906 IDNGATERKFFPD

-944 EHKADAYQLFK
+944 EHKADAYKLFK
-955 DKIFNPKNDPNLK
+955 DKVFSSKDDPHFK
-968 IKVVLKFYGDKDDVG
+968 IKVVLKFYGNKDGVG

>member
-1 MAKKKDVT
+1 MAKKKDLT
-9 TDNEIF
+9 SYNEIF
-15 VAQKLAEDELNIN
+15 VAQKLAEEELNTN
-28 EINKPLE
+28 EINEPLE
-35 MLDFKSFDNNKD
+35 RLDFKSFDSNKE

-87 AHCDFAK
+87 ANCDFTH
-94 KKLNPLLKSHF
+94 KKLNPLLKAYF

-135 IKLVELLSVAI
+135 IKLVELLSVAMG
-146 RMGLIPKKNIMFFS
+146 MGLIPKKNIMFFS
-160 ANEHLIKQFEKEIE
+160 ANENLIKQFEKEIE
-174 KYNRNKDYFK
+174 KYNRGKDFSK

-189 NLKSVTNKDFHH
+189 NLKKVTHKDFHRT
-201 APKNSFIE
+201 PKDSFI
-209 KIALFYYRADLMSDE
+209 KQIALFYYRADLMSDE

-252 NKTES
+252 NKSES

-285 ITAVYNLSVGE
+285 ITSVYNLSVGE

-311 NNLNAFKELKDL
+311 NNLNAFKDSKDL

-333 KALLLLGMQKRHQTE
+333 KALLLLGMQKRYKIE
-348 GYFYDPLMLV
+348 GYFHDPLMLV

-364 VKNSDA
+364 VENSDA

-377 ARVIENDDGSD
+377 ARVIENDDGND
-388 FLKAKDD
+388 FLKAKED
-395 LLEELKNPEFL
+395 LLEEIKDTEFL
-406 FSDDKDKGYKV
+406 FSDDKDKDYKV
-417 NVFKES
+417 KVFKEG
-423 LKSMDFKG
+423 LNSMDFKG

-436 FYASNGHIEV
+436 FYASNGYIEV

-502 QIDKSSINIL
+502 QIDRSSINIL
-512 VGSRTFDTGWD
+512 VGSRTFETGWD

-588 FVIPTNHA
+588 FVIATK
-596 SLEAILKIQKESEN
+596 SESVKAILDFQKESEN
-610 KGENRGSWREIK
+610 RGEDREAWREIT

-630 ALFVPCYRKEQTNA
+630 DLFVPCYRKEPTSILELPEN
-644 LKISPSA
+644 A

-659 FKDLKEYFHLMSE
+659 FKDLKEYFNLMSE

-681 YDPKDYTL
+681 YDPKDYTQ
-689 LKEMIQTAHFKKV
+689 LKKMIQKV
-702 PTWHYKD
+702 
-709 LDHMISEIKGK
+709 
-720 KGYTLLKDLIQTAHF
+720 HF

-742 YKDLDHMISEI
+742 YKDLDYMISEI
-753 KGKLYP
+753 KSKLYP

-784 RADKKEELI
+784 KADKKEKLI
-793 QTIQEVKEYA
+793 QTIQEVKEYV
-803 PLDKETLRIKIAQ
+803 PLDKETLRTKIAQ

-823 TEKHKQDKTFKVDEA
+823 TEKHKQDKTFKVDGA

-847 YTPLIKAKNCDWLKH
+847 YTPLIKAKDCDWLKH
-862 VVKVESE
+862 VVKVKSE

-877 KIVETLQE
+877 KITETLQE

-906 FNNAAERKFFPD
+906 IDNATERRFFPD

-944 EHKADAYQLFK
+944 EHKADAYKLFK
-955 DKIFNPKNDPNLK
+955 DKIFNPKDDPNFK
-968 IKVVLKFYGDKDDVG
+968 IKVVLKFYGNKDGVG

>member
-1 MAKKKDVT
+1 MAKKKDLT
-9 TDNEIF
+9 SYNEIF
-15 VAQKLAEDELNIN
+15 VAQKLAEDELNTN
-28 EINKPLE
+28 EINEPLE
-35 MLDFKSFDNNKD
+35 RLDFKSFDSNKE

-75 EFYAFYQKHYSF
+75 EFYAFYQEHYSF
-87 AHCDFAK
+87 ANCDFTN
-94 KKLNPLLKSHF
+94 KKLNPLLKAYF
-105 KVENHC
+105 KVENQR

-135 IKLVELLSVAI
+135 IKLVELLSVAMG
-146 RMGLIPKKNIMFFS
+146 MGLIPKKNIMFFS
-160 ANEHLIKQFEKEIE
+160 ANENLIKQFEKEIE
-174 KYNRNKDYFK
+174 KYNRGKDFSK

-189 NLKSVTNKDFHH
+189 NLKNITHKDFHR
-201 APKNSFIE
+201 APKDFFE
-209 KIALFYYRADLMSDE
+209 KIALFYYRADLMNDE

-252 NKTES
+252 NKSES

-285 ITAVYNLSVGE
+285 ITSVYNLSVGE

-311 NNLNAFKELKDL
+311 NNLSAFKDSKDL

-333 KALLLLGMQKRHQTE
+333 KALLLLGMQKRYKIE

-364 VKNSDA
+364 VENSDA

-377 ARVIENDDGSD
+377 AHVIENDDGND
-388 FLKAKDD
+388 FLKAKED
-395 LLEELKNPEFL
+395 LLEEIKDPEFL
-406 FSDDKDKGYKV
+406 FSANKDKDYKV
-417 NVFKES
+417 KVFKEG

-436 FYASNGHIEV
+436 FYANSGHIEV

-468 LIRIGD
+468 LIKIGD

-502 QIDKSSINIL
+502 QIDRSSINIL
-512 VGSRTFDTGWD
+512 VGSRTFETGWD

-561 RQRLAYLDIDEAIK
+561 RQRLAYLDIDETIK

-610 KGENRGSWREIK
+610 GGENRGSWREIK
-622 LEKTPIKH
+622 LEKTRIKH
-630 ALFVPCYRKEQTNA
+630 ALFVPCYRKEPTSI
-644 LKISPSA
+644 LKIPENA

-659 FKDLKEYFHLMSE
+659 FKDLKEYFNLMSE

-681 YDPKDYTL
+681 YDPKDYEE
-689 LKEMIQTAHFKKV
+689 LKKMIQK
-702 PTWHYKD
+702 
-709 LDHMISEIKGK
+709 E
-720 KGYTLLKDLIQTAHF
+720 HF

-742 YKDLDHMISEI
+742 YKDLDYMISEI

-759 NQKVPKDEFNALDS
+759 NQKVPKDEFNALDN

-784 RADKKEELI
+784 KADKQEALI
-793 QTIQEVKEYA
+793 KTIQEVKEHA
-803 PLDKETLRIKIAQ
+803 PLDKERIKIAQ
-816 GEIDPYD
+816 GEIDPDD
-823 TEKHKQDKTFKVDEA
+823 TEKHKQDKTFEVDGA

-847 YTPLIKAKNCDWLKH
+847 YIPLIKAKDCDWLKH
-862 VVKVESE
+862 VVKVKSE
-869 SDFLEELL
+869 IDFLQELQDQETT
-877 KIVETLQE
+877 KTLQA

-906 FNNAAERKFFPD
+906 INNVAERRFFPD
-918 FIFWLQKGGTQII
+918 FIFWLQKGDTQII
-931 CFIDPKGSKHTDY
+931 CFIDPKGIIISDY
-944 EHKADAYQLFK
+944 QLKADAYKLFK
-955 DKIFNPKNDPNLK
+955 DKIFNSKNDPYFK
-968 IKVVLKFYGDKDDVG
+968 IKVVLKFYGDKDRVG
-983 ERYRDD
+983 DNYRDY
-989 WIKEGELKDFFLKQL
+989 WIQKGKLNDFFLTLKD
-1004 A
+1004 

>member
-1 MAKKKDVT
+1 MAKKKQEVRN
-9 TDNEIF
+9 NEIF
-15 VAQKLAEDELNIN
+15 VAQKLAEEELNTNKIN
-28 EINKPLE
+28 EPLE
-35 MLDFKSFDNNKD
+35 MLDFKSFDSNKE

-66 FRDFKENKK
+66 FRDFKGSKK

-87 AHCDFAK
+87 ANCDFAK
-94 KKLNPLLKSHF
+94 KKLHPLLKSHF

-160 ANEHLIKQFEKEIE
+160 ANENLIKQFEKEIE
-174 KYNRNKDYFK
+174 KYNRNKDYSK
-184 QIDFK
+184 QIGFK
-189 NLKSVTNKDFHH
+189 NLKSVTNKDFYH
-201 APKNSFIE
+201 APKGSFIE
-209 KIALFYYRADLMSDE
+209 KIVLFYYRADLMSDE

-333 KALLLLGMQKRHQTE
+333 KALLLLGMQKRYKTE

-406 FSDDKDKGYKV
+406 FSDGKDKGYKV

-561 RQRLAYLDIDEAIK
+561 RQRLAYLDIDEAVK

-596 SLEAILKIQKESEN
+596 SLEAILKFQKESEN
-610 KGENRGSWREIK
+610 GGENRGSWREIK

-644 LKISPSA
+644 LKISQSA

-681 YDPKDYTL
+681 YDPKDYAL
-689 LKEMIQTAHFKKV
+689 LKEMIQTAHFKK
-702 PTWHYKD
+702 
-709 LDHMISEIKGK
+709 
-720 KGYTLLKDLIQTAHF
+720 A
-735 KKVSTWH
+735 STWH
-742 YKDLDHMISEI
+742 YKDLDYMISEI

-759 NQKVPKDEFNALDS
+759 NQKVPKDEFNALDN
-773 EKIVHFKRIKV
+773 EKIVHFKRVKV
-784 RADKKEELI
+784 RADKKEKLI

-803 PLDKETLRIKIAQ
+803 PLDKE
-816 GEIDPYD
+816 
-823 TEKHKQDKTFKVDEA
+823 KHKQDKTFEVDGA

-862 VVKVESE
+862 VVKVKSE

-877 KIVETLQE
+877 KITKTLQE

-918 FIFWLQKGGTQII
+918 FIFWLQKGNTQII
-931 CFIDPKGSKHTDY
+931 CFVDPKGSKHTDY

-955 DKIFNPKNDPNLK
+955 DKVFTPKNNPHFK
-968 IKVVLKFYGDKDDVG
+968 IQVVLKFYGNKDDVG

>member
-1 MAKKKDVT
+1 MAKKKDLT

-15 VAQKLAEDELNIN
+15 VAQKLAEEELNIN
-28 EINKPLE
+28 EINDPLE
-35 MLDFKSFDNNKD
+35 MLDFKSFDNNKE

-61 MLVAY
+61 MLTAY

-87 AHCDFAK
+87 ANCDFAK

-111 VSFENFINRL
+111 VRFENFINRL

-160 ANEHLIKQFEKEIE
+160 ANEHLIQQFEKEIE
-174 KYNRNKDYFK
+174 KYNRGKDYFK

-189 NLKSVTNKDFHH
+189 SLKSVTNKDFYR
-201 APKNSFIE
+201 APKDFFIE

-333 KALLLLGMQKRHQTE
+333 KALLLLGMQKRYKTE

-388 FLKAKDD
+388 FLKAKED

-417 NVFKES
+417 NVFKEG

-431 LKEEV
+431 LKEAV

-479 CEKLKSVKVVSKNL
+479 REKLKSVKVVSKNL

-512 VGSRTFDTGWD
+512 VGSRAFDTGWD

-575 KDLKPNAAMLETL
+575 DRLKPHAAMLETL

-596 SLEAILKIQKESEN
+596 SLEAILKFQKESEN

-622 LEKTPIKH
+622 LEKTPMKH

-644 LKISPSA
+644 LKIPPSA

-659 FKDLKEYFHLMSE
+659 FKDLKEHFHLMSE

-681 YDPKDYTL
+681 YNPKDY
-689 LKEMIQTAHFKKV
+689 E
-702 PTWHYKD
+702 
-709 LDHMISEIKGK
+709 
-720 KGYTLLKDLIQTAHF
+720 LLKDMIQKEHF

-742 YKDLDHMISEI
+742 YKDLDYMISEI

-759 NQKVPKDEFNALDS
+759 NQKVPKDEFNALDN

-784 RADKKEELI
+784 KADKKEALMKK
-793 QTIQEVKEYA
+793 IQEVKEYA
-803 PLDKETLRIKIAQ
+803 PLDKERMKIAQ

-823 TEKHKQDKTFKVDEA
+823 TEKHKQNKTFKVDGA

-869 SDFLEELL
+869 IDFLKELQETETM
-877 KIVETLQE
+877 KTLQE

-906 FNNAAERKFFPD
+906 IDNSTGERKFFPD

-983 ERYRDD
+983 ERYRDL
-989 WIKEGELKDFFLKQL
+989 WIEKGKLEYFFLDLKDWPDFIERG
-1004 A
+1004 

>member
-15 VAQKLAEDELNIN
+15 VAQKLAEEELDTN
-28 EINKPLE
+28 EINEPLE
-35 MLDFKSFDNNKD
+35 MLDFKSFDNNKE

-87 AHCDFAK
+87 ANCDFAK

-105 KVENHC
+105 KVENGC
-111 VSFENFINRL
+111 VKFENFINRL

-174 KYNRNKDYFK
+174 KYNRNKDYSK

-189 NLKSVTNKDFHH
+189 SLKSVTNKDFHH

-209 KIALFYYRADLMSDE
+209 KITLFYYRADLMNDE

-252 NKTES
+252 NKSES

-311 NNLNAFKELKDL
+311 NNLIAFKELKDL
-323 NDREKEIALL
+323 NDREKEIVLL
-333 KALLLLGMQKRHQTE
+333 KALLLLGMQKRYQTE

-388 FLKAKDD
+388 FLKAKED

-406 FSDDKDKGYKV
+406 FSDDKDKDYKV
-417 NVFKES
+417 EVFKEG

-561 RQRLAYLDIDEAIK
+561 RQRLAYLDIDKAIK
-575 KDLKPNAAMLETL
+575 KDLKPHAAMLETL
-588 FVIPTNHA
+588 FVIATK
-596 SLEAILKIQKESEN
+596 SESVKAILDLKEESSDP
-610 KGENRGSWREIK
+610 SWCEVE
-622 LEKTPIKH
+622 LEKTPIEH
-630 ALFVPCYRKEQTNA
+630 ALLFVPCYQEKSIKATDLQ
-644 LKISPSA
+644 SG
-651 SFKMSEKN
+651 SFKMSAKN

-681 YDPKDYTL
+681 YDPKDYMQFKDL
-689 LKEMIQTAHFKKV
+689 IQTKRFEIELN
-702 PTWHYKD
+702 WHYKD
-709 LDHMISEIKGK
+709 LD
-720 KGYTLLKDLIQTAHF
+720 DLISIL
-735 KKVSTWH
+735 KKR
-742 YKDLDHMISEI
+742 
-753 KGKLYP
+753 LYL
-759 NQKVPKDEFNALDS
+759 NQKVPKDEFNALDN
-773 EKIVHFKRIKV
+773 EKIVHFKRVKV
-784 RADKKEELI
+784 KADKKEELI

-803 PLDKETLRIKIAQ
+803 PLD
-816 GEIDPYD
+816 
-823 TEKHKQDKTFKVDEA
+823 TEKHKQNKTFEVGDA

-877 KIVETLQE
+877 KITETLQE

-906 FNNAAERKFFPD
+906 FNSATERKFFPD

-931 CFIDPKGSKHTDY
+931 CFIDPKGTEHTSSLR
-944 EHKADAYQLFK
+944 KADWYKELFK
-955 DKIFNPKNDPNLK
+955 DKIFNPKDDPNLK
-968 IKVVLKFYGDKDDVG
+968 IKVVLKFYGNKDKVPDD
-983 ERYRDD
+983 YRNY
-989 WIKEGELKDFFLKQL
+989 WIKKGELKDFFLKQL

>member
-1 MAKKKDVT
+1 MAKKKDLT
-9 TDNEIF
+9 SYNEIF
-15 VAQKLAEDELNIN
+15 VVQKLAENELNTN
-28 EINKPLE
+28 EINEPLE
-35 MLDFKSFDNNKD
+35 RLDFKSFDSNKE

-75 EFYAFYQKHYSF
+75 EFYAFYQEHYSF
-87 AHCDFAK
+87 ANCDFTH
-94 KKLNPLLKSHF
+94 KKLNPLLKAYF

-135 IKLVELLSVAI
+135 IKLVELLSVAMG
-146 RMGLIPKKNIMFFS
+146 MGLIPKKNIMFFS
-160 ANEHLIKQFEKEIE
+160 ANENLIKQFEKEIE
-174 KYNRNKDYFK
+174 KYNRGKDFSK

-189 NLKSVTNKDFHH
+189 NLKEVTHKDFHR
-201 APKNSFIE
+201 APKGFFE
-209 KIALFYYRADLMSDE
+209 KITLFYYRADLMNDE

-252 NKTES
+252 NKSES

-285 ITAVYNLSVGE
+285 ITSVYNLSVGE

-311 NNLNAFKELKDL
+311 NNLNAFKDLKDL

-333 KALLLLGMQKRHQTE
+333 KALLLLGMQKRYKTE
-348 GYFYDPLMLV
+348 GYFHDPLMLV

-364 VKNSDA
+364 VENSDA

-377 ARVIENDDGSD
+377 ARVIENNDGND
-388 FLKAKDD
+388 FSKAKED
-395 LLEELKNPEFL
+395 LLEELKDPEFL
-406 FSDDKDKGYKV
+406 FSDDKDKDYKV
-417 NVFKES
+417 KVFKEG

-436 FYASNGHIEV
+436 FYASNGYIEV

-468 LIRIGD
+468 LIKIGD

-512 VGSRTFDTGWD
+512 VGSRTFETGWD

-551 GVRIESVKNQ
+551 GVRIESLKNQ

-575 KDLKPNAAMLETL
+575 ENLKPNAAMLETL

-610 KGENRGSWREIK
+610 RGENRGSWREIK
-622 LEKTPIKH
+622 LEKTLIKH
-630 ALFVPCYRKEQTNA
+630 DLFVPCYRKEPTSI
-644 LKISPSA
+644 LKLPENA

-659 FKDLKEYFHLMSE
+659 FKDLKEYFNLMSE

-681 YDPKDYTL
+681 YDPKDYAM
-689 LKEMIQTAHFKKV
+689 LKDMIQK
-702 PTWHYKD
+702 
-709 LDHMISEIKGK
+709 
-720 KGYTLLKDLIQTAHF
+720 AHF

-742 YKDLDHMISEI
+742 YKDLDYMISEI

-784 RADKKEELI
+784 KADKQEALVK
-793 QTIQEVKEYA
+793 TIQEVKEHV
-803 PLDKETLRIKIAQ
+803 PLDKETLIKKIAQ

-823 TEKHKQDKTFKVDEA
+823 TEKHKQDKTFKVDGA

-847 YTPLIKAKNCDWLKH
+847 YTPLIKAKDCDWLKH
-862 VVKVESE
+862 VVKVKSE
-869 SDFLEELL
+869 IDFLQELQDQETT
-877 KIVETLQE
+877 KTLQE

-906 FNNAAERKFFPD
+906 INDAAERRFFPD
-918 FIFWLQKGGTQII
+918 FIFWLQKGDTQII
-931 CFIDPKGSKHTDY
+931 CFIDPKGTKISDY
-944 EHKADAYQLFK
+944 QLKADAYKLFK
-955 DKIFNPKNDPNLK
+955 DKIFNSKNDPYFK

-983 ERYRDD
+983 DKYKDD
-989 WIKEGELKDFFLKQL
+989 WIQKGKLNDFFLTLKD
-1004 A
+1004 

>member
-1 MAKKKDVT
+1 MAKKKDLT
-9 TDNEIF
+9 THNEIF
-15 VAQKLAEDELNIN
+15 VAQKLAEEELNAN
-28 EINKPLE
+28 EINEPLE
-35 MLDFKSFDNNKD
+35 MLDFKSFDNNKE

-87 AHCDFAK
+87 ANCDFAK

-174 KYNRNKDYFK
+174 KYNRNKDYSK

-189 NLKSVTNKDFHH
+189 NLKSVTHKDFHR
-201 APKNSFIE
+201 APKDFFIE
-209 KIALFYYRADLMSDE
+209 KITLFYYRADLMNDE

-252 NKTES
+252 NKSES

-333 KALLLLGMQKRHQTE
+333 KALLLLGMQKRYKIE

-377 ARVIENDDGSD
+377 ARVIENDDGND

-406 FSDDKDKGYKV
+406 FSDGKDKEKEYKIK
-417 NVFKES
+417 VFKES
-423 LKSMDFKG
+423 LNDMDFKG

-436 FYASNGHIEV
+436 FYANNGHIEV

-468 LIRIGD
+468 LIKIGD

-512 VGSRTFDTGWD
+512 VGSRTFETGWD

-588 FVIPTNHA
+588 FVIATK
-596 SLEAILKIQKESEN
+596 SESVKAILDLKEESSDP
-610 KGENRGSWREIK
+610 SWCEVE
-622 LEKTPIKH
+622 LEKTRMKH
-630 ALFVPCYRKEQTNA
+630 ALFVPCYQEKCIKATDLE
-644 LKISPSA
+644 SG

-681 YDPKDYTL
+681 YNPKD
-689 LKEMIQTAHFKKV
+689 
-702 PTWHYKD
+702 
-709 LDHMISEIKGK
+709 
-720 KGYTLLKDLIQTAHF
+720 YTLLKDLIQTKRF
-735 KKVSTWH
+735 EIELNWH
-742 YKDLDHMISEI
+742 YKDLDDLISI
-753 KGKLYP
+753 LKKRLYL
-759 NQKVPKDEFNALDS
+759 NQKVPKDEFNALDN

-784 RADKKEELI
+784 KADKKEKLI

-803 PLDKETLRIKIAQ
+803 PLD
-816 GEIDPYD
+816 
-823 TEKHKQDKTFKVDEA
+823 TEKHKQDRTFKVDDA

-862 VVKVESE
+862 VVKVKSE
-869 SDFLEELL
+869 IDFLKELQETETI
-877 KIVETLQE
+877 KTLQE

-906 FNNAAERKFFPD
+906 IDNGATERKFFPD
-918 FIFWLQKGGTQII
+918 FIFWLQKGDTQII
-931 CFIDPKGSKHTDY
+931 CFIDPKGTKIAEY
-944 EHKADAYQLFK
+944 KHKADWYKKLFK
-955 DKIFNPKNDPNLK
+955 DKVFSSKDDPNSK

-989 WIKEGELKDFFLKQL
+989 WIKKGKLEDFFLTLK

>member
-1 MAKKKDVT
+1 MAKKKDLT
-9 TDNEIF
+9 SYNEIF
-15 VAQKLAEDELNIN
+15 VAQKLAEDELNTN
-28 EINKPLE
+28 EINEPLE
-35 MLDFKSFDNNKD
+35 RLDFKSFDSNKE

-66 FRDFKENKK
+66 FRDFKGSKK
-75 EFYAFYQKHYSF
+75 EFYAFYQEHYSF
-87 AHCDFAK
+87 ANCDFTH
-94 KKLNPLLKSHF
+94 KKLNHLLKSHF

-135 IKLVELLSVAI
+135 IKLVELLSVAMG
-146 RMGLIPKKNIMFFS
+146 MGLIPKKNIMFFS
-160 ANEHLIKQFEKEIE
+160 ANENLIKQFEKEIE
-174 KYNRNKDYFK
+174 KYNRGKDFSK

-189 NLKSVTNKDFHH
+189 NLKEVTHKDFHR
-201 APKNSFIE
+201 APKDSVINQ
-209 KIALFYYRADLMSDE
+209 IALFYYRADLMNDE

-252 NKTES
+252 NKSES

-285 ITAVYNLSVGE
+285 ITSVYNLSVGE

-311 NNLNAFKELKDL
+311 NNLNAFKDSKDL

-333 KALLLLGMQKRHQTE
+333 KALLLLGMQKRYKIE
-348 GYFYDPLMLV
+348 GYFHDPLMLV

-364 VKNSDA
+364 VENSDA

-377 ARVIENDDGSD
+377 ARVIENNDGND
-388 FLKAKDD
+388 FSKAKED
-395 LLEELKNPEFL
+395 LLEELKDPEFL
-406 FSDDKDKGYKV
+406 FSDGKDKDYKV
-417 NVFKES
+417 KVFKEG

-468 LIRIGD
+468 LIKIGD

-502 QIDKSSINIL
+502 QIDRSSINIL
-512 VGSRTFDTGWD
+512 VGSRTFETGWD

-551 GVRIESVKNQ
+551 GVRIESLKNQ

-596 SLEAILKIQKESEN
+596 SLEAILNIQKESEN
-610 KGENRGSWREIK
+610 RSENRGSWREIK
-622 LEKTPIKH
+622 LEKTRIEH

-702 PTWHYKD
+702 
-709 LDHMISEIKGK
+709 
-720 KGYTLLKDLIQTAHF
+720 
-735 KKVSTWH
+735 STWH
-742 YKDLDHMISEI
+742 YKDLDYMISEI

-759 NQKVPKDEFNALDS
+759 NQKVPKDEFNALDN
-773 EKIVHFKRIKV
+773 EKIVHFKRVKV
-784 RADKKEELI
+784 RADKKEKLI

-803 PLDKETLRIKIAQ
+803 PLDKETLRKKIAQ

-823 TEKHKQDKTFKVDEA
+823 TEKHKQDRTFKVDEA

-862 VVKVESE
+862 VVKVKSE

-877 KIVETLQE
+877 KITETLQE

-906 FNNAAERKFFPD
+906 IDNATERRFFPD
-918 FIFWLQKGGTQII
+918 FIFWLEKGGTQII

-955 DKIFNPKNDPNLK
+955 DKIFNPKDDPHFK
-968 IKVVLKFYGDKDDVG
+968 IKVVLKFYGNKDDVG
-983 ERYRDD
+983 ERYRDY
-989 WIKEGELKDFFLKQL
+989 WIQKGKLEDFFLTL
-1004 A
+1004 IA

>member
-1 MAKKKDVT
+1 MAKKKDLT

-15 VAQKLAEDELNIN
+15 VAQKLAEEKLNTN
-28 EINKPLE
+28 EINESLE
-35 MLDFKSFDNNKD
+35 RLDFKSFDDNKE

-66 FRDFKENKK
+66 FRDFKGSKK
-75 EFYAFYQKHYSF
+75 AFYAFYQKHYSF
-87 AHCDFAK
+87 ANCDFAK
-94 KKLNPLLKSHF
+94 KKLNDLLKNSF
-105 KVENHC
+105 KVENGC
-111 VSFENFINRL
+111 VKFENFINRL

-135 IKLVELLSVAI
+135 IKLVELLSVAMG
-146 RMGLIPKKNIMFFS
+146 MGLIPKKNIMFFS
-160 ANEHLIKQFEKEIE
+160 ANENLIKQFEKEIE
-174 KYNRNKDYFK
+174 KYNRGKDYSK

-189 NLKSVTNKDFHH
+189 NLKSITHKDFYH
-201 APKNSFIE
+201 APKDSVINQ
-209 KIALFYYRADLMSDE
+209 IALFYYRADLMSDE

-252 NKTES
+252 NKSES

-267 LKGFLF
+267 LRGFLF

-285 ITAVYNLSVGE
+285 ITSVYNLSVGE

-311 NNLNAFKELKDL
+311 NNLNAFKDLKDL

-333 KALLLLGMQKRHQTE
+333 KALLLLGMQKRYKTE
-348 GYFYDPLMLV
+348 GYFHDPLMLV

-377 ARVIENDDGSD
+377 ARVIENDDGND
-388 FLKAKDD
+388 FLKAKED
-395 LLEELKNPEFL
+395 LLEELKDPEFL
-406 FSDDKDKGYKV
+406 FSANKDKDYKV
-417 NVFKES
+417 EVFKEG

-468 LIRIGD
+468 LIKIGD

-502 QIDKSSINIL
+502 QIDRSSINIL
-512 VGSRTFDTGWD
+512 VGSRTFETGWD

-596 SLEAILKIQKESEN
+596 SLEAILTIQKESEN
-610 KGENRGSWREIK
+610 GGENRGSWREIK
-622 LEKTPIKH
+622 LEKTRIEH
-630 ALFVPCYRKEQTNA
+630 ALFVPCYRKEPTSILELPEN
-644 LKISPSA
+644 A
-651 SFKMSEKN
+651 SFKMSGEN
-659 FKDLKEYFHLMSE
+659 FKDLKEYFNLMSE

-681 YDPKDYTL
+681 YDPKDYAQ
-689 LKEMIQTAHFKKV
+689 LKEMIQKAR
-702 PTWHYKD
+702 
-709 LDHMISEIKGK
+709 
-720 KGYTLLKDLIQTAHF
+720 F

-742 YKDLDHMISEI
+742 YKDLDYMISEI

-784 RADKKEELI
+784 KADKQEELI
-793 QTIQEVKEYA
+793 KTIQEVKEHA

-823 TEKHKQDKTFKVDEA
+823 AEKHKQDKTFKVDGA

-847 YTPLIKAKNCDWLKH
+847 YTPLIKAKDCDWLKH
-862 VVKVESE
+862 VVKVKSE
-869 SDFLEELL
+869 IDFLQELQDQETT
-877 KIVETLQE
+877 KTLQE

-906 FNNAAERKFFPD
+906 INNVAERRFFPD
-918 FIFWLQKGGTQII
+918 FIFWLQKGDTQII
-931 CFIDPKGSKHTDY
+931 CFIDPKGITYADY
-944 EHKADAYQLFK
+944 EHKADAYKLFK
-955 DKIFNPKNDPNLK
+955 DKIFNPKNDPHFK
-968 IKVVLKFYGDKDDVG
+968 IKVVLKFYGDKDRVG
-983 ERYRDD
+983 DNYRDY
-989 WIKEGELKDFFLKQL
+989 WIQKGKLNDFFLTLKD
-1004 A
+1004 

>member
-1 MAKKKDVT
+1 MAKKKDLT
-9 TDNEIF
+9 SYNEIF
-15 VAQKLAEDELNIN
+15 VAQKLAEEELSTN
-28 EINKPLE
+28 EINEPLE
-35 MLDFKSFDNNKD
+35 RLDFKSFDSNKE

-66 FRDFKENKK
+66 FRDFKGSKK
-75 EFYAFYQKHYSF
+75 EFYAFYQEHYSF
-87 AHCDFAK
+87 AHCDFTH

-105 KVENHC
+105 KVENRC

-135 IKLVELLSVAI
+135 IKLVELLSVAMG
-146 RMGLIPKKNIMFFS
+146 MGLIPKKNIMFFS
-160 ANEHLIKQFEKEIE
+160 ANENLIKQFEKEIE
-174 KYNRNKDYFK
+174 KYNRGKDFSK

-189 NLKSVTNKDFHH
+189 NLKDVTHKDFHR
-201 APKNSFIE
+201 APKGFFE
-209 KIALFYYRADLMSDE
+209 KIALFYYRADLMNDE

-252 NKTES
+252 NKSES

-285 ITAVYNLSVGE
+285 ITSVYNLSVGE
-296 WVKLGYGKESVLLKK
+296 WVKFGYGKESVLLKK
-311 NNLNAFKELKDL
+311 NNLNAFKDSKDL

-333 KALLLLGMQKRHQTE
+333 KALLLLGMQKRYKTE
-348 GYFYDPLMLV
+348 GYFHDPLMLV

-377 ARVIENDDGSD
+377 ARVIENDDGND
-388 FLKAKDD
+388 FVKAKED
-395 LLEELKNPEFL
+395 LLEELKDPEFL
-406 FSDDKDKGYKV
+406 FSDNKDKDYKV
-417 NVFKES
+417 QVFKEG

-436 FYASNGHIEV
+436 FYANNGHIEV

-512 VGSRTFDTGWD
+512 VGSRTFETGWD

-575 KDLKPNAAMLETL
+575 ENLKPNAAMLETL
-588 FVIPTNHA
+588 FVVPTNHA
-596 SLEAILKIQKESEN
+596 SLKAILTIQKESEN
-610 KGENRGSWREIK
+610 GGENRGSWREIK
-622 LEKTPIKH
+622 LEKTRIEH
-630 ALFVPCYRKEQTNA
+630 ALFVPCYRKEPTSMLELPEN
-644 LKISPSA
+644 A
-651 SFKMSEKN
+651 SFKMSGEN
-659 FKDLKEYFHLMSE
+659 FKDLKEYFNLMSE

-681 YDPKDYTL
+681 YDPKDYAQ
-689 LKEMIQTAHFKKV
+689 LKEMIQKAR
-702 PTWHYKD
+702 
-709 LDHMISEIKGK
+709 
-720 KGYTLLKDLIQTAHF
+720 F

-742 YKDLDHMISEI
+742 YKDLDYMISEI

-784 RADKKEELI
+784 KASKKEELVKK
-793 QTIQEVKEYA
+793 IQEV
-803 PLDKETLRIKIAQ
+803 
-816 GEIDPYD
+816 IDPYD
-823 TEKHKQDKTFKVDEA
+823 AEKHKQNKTFEVDGA

-847 YTPLIKAKNCDWLKH
+847 YTPLIKAKDCDWLKH
-862 VVKVESE
+862 VVKVKSE
-869 SDFLEELL
+869 IDFLQELQNQETT
-877 KIVETLQE
+877 KTLQE

-906 FNNAAERKFFPD
+906 INDATERRFFPD
-918 FIFWLQKGGTQII
+918 FIFWLQKGDTQII
-931 CFIDPKGSKHTDY
+931 CFIDPKGTKISDY
-944 EHKADAYQLFK
+944 QLKADAYKLFK
-955 DKIFNPKNDPNLK
+955 DKVFNPKDDPHFK
-968 IKVVLKFYGDKDDVG
+968 IKVVLKFYGAKYDVG
-983 ERYRDD
+983 EGYNDY
-989 WIKEGELKDFFLKQL
+989 WIQEGKLKDFFLTL
-1004 A
+1004 IA

>member
-1 MAKKKDVT
+1 MAKKKDLT
-9 TDNEIF
+9 SYNEIF
-15 VAQKLAEDELNIN
+15 VAQKLAEDELNTN
-28 EINKPLE
+28 EINEPLE
-35 MLDFKSFDNNKD
+35 RLDFKSFDNNKE

-75 EFYAFYQKHYSF
+75 EFYAFYQEHYSF
-87 AHCDFAK
+87 ANCDFTH

-105 KVENHC
+105 KVENQR

-121 AFYMATGSGKTIVI
+121 AFYMSTGSGKTIVI

-160 ANEHLIKQFEKEIE
+160 ANENLIKQFEKEIE
-174 KYNRNKDYFK
+174 KYNRGKDYSK

-189 NLKSVTNKDFHH
+189 NLKSVTHKDFHR
-201 APKNSFIE
+201 APKDFFE
-209 KIALFYYRADLMSDE
+209 KIALFYYRADLMNDE

-252 NKTES
+252 NKSES

-311 NNLNAFKELKDL
+311 NNLSAFKESKDL

-333 KALLLLGMQKRHQTE
+333 KALLLLGMQKRYKTE
-348 GYFYDPLMLV
+348 GYFHDPLMLV

-364 VKNSDA
+364 VENSDA

-377 ARVIENDDGSD
+377 ARVIENDDGND
-388 FLKAKDD
+388 FLKAKED

-406 FSDDKDKGYKV
+406 FSDDKDKDYKV
-417 NVFKES
+417 KVFKEG

-468 LIRIGD
+468 LIKIGD

-479 CEKLKSVKVVSKNL
+479 HEKLKSVKVVSKNL

-512 VGSRTFDTGWD
+512 VGSRTFETGWD

-561 RQRLAYLDIDEAIK
+561 RQRLAYLEIDGAIK
-575 KDLKPNAAMLETL
+575 KALKPNAAMLETL
-588 FVIPTNHA
+588 FVIPTNPA
-596 SLEAILKIQKESEN
+596 SLDAILNIQKESEN
-610 KGENRGSWREIK
+610 GGENRGSWREIK

-630 ALFVPCYRKEQTNA
+630 KLFVPCYRKEPTSI
-644 LKISPSA
+644 LKLPESA

-659 FKDLKEYFHLMSE
+659 FKDLKECFNLMSE

-681 YDPKDYTL
+681 YDPKDYATL
-689 LKEMIQTAHFKKV
+689 KDMIQK
-702 PTWHYKD
+702 
-709 LDHMISEIKGK
+709 
-720 KGYTLLKDLIQTAHF
+720 AHF

-742 YKDLDHMISEI
+742 YKDLDYMISEV

-759 NQKVPKDEFNALDS
+759 NQKVPKDEFNTLDN

-784 RADKKEELI
+784 KAHKEEELI
-793 QTIQEVKEYA
+793 KTIQEVKE
-803 PLDKETLRIKIAQ
+803 
-816 GEIDPYD
+816 
-823 TEKHKQDKTFKVDEA
+823 HKQNKKVGDDA

-847 YTPLIKAKNCDWLKH
+847 YTPLIKAKDCDWLKH
-862 VVKVESE
+862 VVKVKSE
-869 SDFLEELL
+869 IDFLQELQETETT
-877 KIVETLQE
+877 KTLQE

-906 FNNAAERKFFPD
+906 IDNVTERRFFPD
-918 FIFWLQKGGTQII
+918 FIFWLQKGDTQII
-931 CFIDPKGSKHTDY
+931 CFIDPKGTKIAEY
-944 EHKADAYQLFK
+944 QHKADVYEEFFK
-955 DKIFNPKNDPNLK
+955 DKIFNPKNDPHFK
-968 IKVVLKFYGDKDDVG
+968 IKVVLKFYGNRDDVG
-983 ERYRDD
+983 DGYKDY
-989 WIKEGELKDFFLKQL
+989 WIKKGKLNDFFLTMKS
-1004 A
+1004 